1 MFPLPFFE
9 FCGPPQALRASSPK
23 GTPLRYAGSFA
34 VTAKSRPLG
43 EGGKAA
49 GFDGRGNAP
58 QSIRPT
64 QGGHMMKHC
73 AKKLLGLAFAL
84 ALCLAVGGTALA
96 QTPVLADVSDTLPEL
111 EMLSYEPNVTTAGGV
126 NIVTGDD
133 YTVTIPT
140 TVTVN
145 SGDNKGTLPVTAQ
158 LKQYRTLYIGIA
170 SKNNW
175 KLQYDGAAE
184 GTTTPEVTYHLP
196 QESSWTDDY
205 SWGYQPEYNMLS
217 FSTTTMKPS
226 DSPEEDMKRVKGS
239 SYTLP
244 ITVPQPAQATMSGT
258 YSDTLTFTFDV
269 QKLCVTYT
277 INIYEQKLVLNKDG
291 WHGDGDKNYRAVNAV
306 NVYNETTGIVE
317 AGAKPDY
324 TVTLEYP
331 SWQGTTY
338 TWRRSRPTDDGG
350 EDERRWEDLEPVEMT
365 PSIDYNPGKAN
376 VTINR
381 NLKYKWYWL
390 DVNGVTDYNGEYA
403 SGNQGGRISGH
414 VNMQVSVDGQ
424 DWTDWF
430 WQGDGDDY
438 WGQFPYGIHFKL
450 GFHHVKNGY
459 FYDEETPGGNVKI
472 CANGDLT
479 YTQTK
484 EESNDKLTN
493 YRVYTGEL
501 TGASTDTNGYGNVRY
516 CYIPCYKKGIT
527 YMVNDGM
534 GGKEDV
540 NEDNPAR
547 TNVLY
552 EETGTL
558 EKPEDLEI
566 TAPDGKS
573 FAGWSTSADY
583 PTTGK
588 LYQPG
593 DKVSAVQWDTY
604 TAAEMAARPQG
615 DEQKRVLYAIWGYD
629 ITVQFEDNTGYT
641 ADGTKDPVLGSPMT
655 GYSFTLKGQ
664 AVEEGKEWTLD
675 LTNPEVMTAIT
686 AATNAA
692 RDATLIENATDN
704 ETAIGEELERKIWK
718 IGNYI
723 EEGHNFN
730 YTKECTISA
739 EDLKKPNPTL
749 MIQRRRYL
757 LSVISAEATTSYVY
771 GIAKNPNDQKYGTFT
786 VTVNNDEKA
795 SNTSF
800 YQCGLNYGAGYEIK
814 DVKAEPD
821 YEDQGYLIF
830 KLSLTEG
837 TAPTTGVVFK
847 YMTQSYSGFMTAKD
861 DKLHYYTPSDQNPEP
876 VYNGD
881 SVRVA
886 FSKKSSSTPGST
898 TPMPGPSL
906 APGLSS
912 PAPSAGLA
920 LHYHANFEPDDAL
933 EETVK
938 TVYCR
943 SAADVTVHPC
953 MFKRAGYAFAG
964 WNTEEDGTGTWY
976 WVNGVPVTDWRDG
989 DTVELYAQWKKTA
1002 AQRPI
1007 VDSDP
1012 VDPADPFDPDVPPA
1026 ELDELFGVDPDAAFD
1041 AAPDPLP
1048 EELDDAFGVDPGG
1061 DTDAPLPS

>member
-1 MFPLPFFE
+1 
-9 FCGPPQALRASSPK
+9 
-23 GTPLRYAGSFA
+23 
-34 VTAKSRPLG
+34 
-43 EGGKAA
+43 
-49 GFDGRGNAP
+49 
-58 QSIRPT
+58 
-64 QGGHMMKHC
+64 MKHC

-96 QTPVLADVSDTLPEL
+96 QTPEFADVPAALPEQ
-111 EMLSYEPNVTTAGGV
+111 EMLDYEPNVTAEPGMNTAGSIETDG
-126 NIVTGDD
+126 

-140 TVTVN
+140 TVTVD
-145 SGDNKGTLPVTAQ
+145 SEDNTTSTLMVTADVRQ
-158 LKQYRTLYIGIA
+158 MRTLTITLD

-175 KLQYDGAAE
+175 QLR
-184 GTTTPEVTYHLP
+184 H
-196 QESSWTDDY
+196 ESGQVQAGY
-205 SWGYQPEYNMLS
+205 SLTADPAI
-217 FSTTTMKPS
+217 
-226 DSPEEDMKRVKGS
+226 GS
-239 SYTLP
+239 SYSGKNMWMYNEVGTDRKTKKPELHLIVAQKAKDDFDINWKDSFNVP
-244 ITVPQPAQATMSGT
+244 LTVQVTNPSQATMSGT
-258 YSDTLTFTFDV
+258 YSDTVSFEFAITH
-269 QKLCVTYT
+269 KSCITYF
-277 INIYEQKLVLNKDG
+277 INVYEQELQLTADG
-291 WHGDGDKNYRAVNAV
+291 KSVEAVDMVNADGTV
-306 NVYNETTGIVE
+306 KP
-317 AGAKPDY
+317 GAKPVH
-324 TVTLEYP
+324 TEILEYP
-331 SWQGTTY
+331 TGNDKEYPWSYSG
-338 TWRRSRPTDDGG
+338 
-350 EDERRWEDLEPVEMT
+350 DEADAALRWEKATATMNTHQDASGMT
-365 PSIDYNPGKAN
+365 DNKVDANNN
-376 VTINR
+376 VTINLNR
-381 NLKYKWYWL
+381 KYKWYWL
-390 DVNGVTDYNGEYA
+390 DVNGATDYTGGGNEAIG
-403 SGNQGGRISGH
+403 GNQGEHIGSYVEIKL
-414 VNMQVSVDGQ
+414 SVDGK

-430 WQGDGDDY
+430 WHGDGDDY
-438 WGQFPYGIHFKL
+438 WANLPYGIHFKL
-450 GFHHVKNGY
+450 GLHHVKNGY
-459 FYDEETPGGNVKI
+459 VYENSGGGVRI
-472 CANGDLT
+472 IAN
-479 YTQTK
+479 K
-484 EESNDKLTN
+484 EEAYTTDTELIEDPDGDTT
-493 YRVYTGEL
+493 YYVYTGEMAGAP
-501 TGASTDTNGYGNVRY
+501 TGTDGYNNVCY
-516 CYIPCYKKGIT
+516 CYIPCYKKGLT
-527 YMVNDGM
+527 YIANDGT
-534 GGKEDV
+534 GGTESV
-540 NEDNPAR
+540 NTGNPPR
-547 TNVLY
+547 SNVLY
-552 EETGTL
+552 EDDGKL
-558 EKPEDLEI
+558 KSPEDLGI
-566 TAPDGKS
+566 TAPAGKS
-573 FAGWSTSADY
+573 FAGWSTKSTYTKGD
-583 PTTGK
+583 K

-593 DKVSAVQWDTY
+593 AKVSDVVWDTY
-604 TAAEMAARPQG
+604 TAAEMAARPQS
-615 DEQKRVLYAIWGYD
+615 DEQKRVLYAIWGYN
-629 ITVQFEDNTGYT
+629 ITVQFEDETGYT

-847 YMTQSYSGFMTAKD
+847 YMTQSYTGFMTAKD

-881 SVRVA
+881 PVRVA

-976 WVNGVPVTDWRDG
+976 WVNGVPVTDWRDD
-989 DTVELYAQWKKTA
+989 DTVDLYAQWKKTA
-1002 AQRPI
+1002 AQRP
-1007 VDSDP
+1007 VADPDP
-1012 VDPADPFDPDVPPA
+1012 VEPIDPVEPAEPFDPDVPPA

-1041 AAPDPLP
+1041 ADPDPLP

>member
-1 MFPLPFFE
+1 
-9 FCGPPQALRASSPK
+9 
-23 GTPLRYAGSFA
+23 
-34 VTAKSRPLG
+34 
-43 EGGKAA
+43 
-49 GFDGRGNAP
+49 
-58 QSIRPT
+58 
-64 QGGHMMKHC
+64 MKHC

-96 QTPVLADVSDTLPEL
+96 QTPEFADVPAALPEQ
-111 EMLSYEPNVTTAGGV
+111 EMLDYEPNVTAEPGMNTAGSIETDG
-126 NIVTGDD
+126 

-140 TVTVN
+140 TVTVD
-145 SGDNKGTLPVTAQ
+145 SEDNTTSTLMVTADVRQ
-158 LKQYRTLYIGIA
+158 MRTLTITLD

-175 KLQYDGAAE
+175 QLR
-184 GTTTPEVTYHLP
+184 H
-196 QESSWTDDY
+196 ESGQVQAGY
-205 SWGYQPEYNMLS
+205 SLTADPAI
-217 FSTTTMKPS
+217 
-226 DSPEEDMKRVKGS
+226 GS
-239 SYTLP
+239 SYSGKNMWMYNEVGTDRKTKKPELHLIVAQKAKDDFDINWKDSFNVP
-244 ITVPQPAQATMSGT
+244 LTVQVTNPSQATMSGT
-258 YSDTLTFTFDV
+258 YSDTVSFEFAITH
-269 QKLCVTYT
+269 KSCITYF
-277 INIYEQKLVLNKDG
+277 INVYEQELQLTADG
-291 WHGDGDKNYRAVNAV
+291 KSVEAVDMVNADGTV
-306 NVYNETTGIVE
+306 KP
-317 AGAKPDY
+317 GAKPVH
-324 TVTLEYP
+324 TEILEYP
-331 SWQGTTY
+331 TGNDKEYPWSYSG
-338 TWRRSRPTDDGG
+338 
-350 EDERRWEDLEPVEMT
+350 DEADAALRWEKATATMNTHQDASGMT
-365 PSIDYNPGKAN
+365 DNKVDANNN
-376 VTINR
+376 VTINLNR
-381 NLKYKWYWL
+381 KYKWYWL
-390 DVNGVTDYNGEYA
+390 DVNGATDYTGGGNEAIG
-403 SGNQGGRISGH
+403 GNQGEHIGSYVEIKL
-414 VNMQVSVDGQ
+414 SVDGK

-430 WQGDGDDY
+430 WHGDGDDY
-438 WGQFPYGIHFKL
+438 WANLPYGIHFKL
-450 GFHHVKNGY
+450 GLHHVKNGY
-459 FYDEETPGGNVKI
+459 VYENSGGGVRI
-472 CANGDLT
+472 IAN
-479 YTQTK
+479 K
-484 EESNDKLTN
+484 EEAYTTDTELIEDPDGDTT
-493 YRVYTGEL
+493 YYVYTGEM
-501 TGASTDTNGYGNVRY
+501 TGAPTGTDGYNNVCY
-516 CYIPCYKKGIT
+516 CYIPCYKKGLT
-527 YMVNDGM
+527 YIANDGT
-534 GGKEDV
+534 GGTESV
-540 NEDNPAR
+540 NTGNPPR
-547 TNVLY
+547 SNVLY
-552 EETGTL
+552 EDDGKL
-558 EKPEDLEI
+558 KSPEDLGI
-566 TAPDGKS
+566 TAPAGKS
-573 FAGWSTSADY
+573 FAGWSTKSTYTKGD
-583 PTTGK
+583 K

-593 DKVSAVQWDTY
+593 VNVSAVVWDTY
-604 TAAEMAARPQG
+604 TAAEMAARPQ
-615 DEQKRVLYAIWGYD
+615 DDMKKRVLYAIWGYN
-629 ITVQFEDNTGYT
+629 ITVQFEDETGYT
-641 ADGTKDPVLGSPMT
+641 ADGTKDSVLGSPMT

-881 SVRVA
+881 PVRVA

-938 TVYCR
+938 TMYCR

-1002 AQRPI
+1002 AQRPV

-1012 VDPADPFDPDVPPA
+1012 VDPADPFDPDAPPA

>member
-1 MFPLPFFE
+1 
-9 FCGPPQALRASSPK
+9 
-23 GTPLRYAGSFA
+23 
-34 VTAKSRPLG
+34 
-43 EGGKAA
+43 
-49 GFDGRGNAP
+49 
-58 QSIRPT
+58 
-64 QGGHMMKHC
+64 MKHC

-96 QTPVLADVSDTLPEL
+96 QTPEFADVPAALPEQ
-111 EMLSYEPNVTTAGGV
+111 EMLDYEPNVTAEPGMNTAGSIETDG
-126 NIVTGDD
+126 

-140 TVTVN
+140 TVTVD
-145 SGDNKGTLPVTAQ
+145 SEDNTTSTLMVTADVRQ
-158 LKQYRTLYIGIA
+158 MRTLTITLD

-175 KLQYDGAAE
+175 QLR
-184 GTTTPEVTYHLP
+184 H
-196 QESSWTDDY
+196 ESGQVQAGY
-205 SWGYQPEYNMLS
+205 SLTADPAI
-217 FSTTTMKPS
+217 
-226 DSPEEDMKRVKGS
+226 GS
-239 SYTLP
+239 SYSGKNMWMYNEVGTDRKTKKPELHLIVAQKAKDDFDINWKDSFNVP
-244 ITVPQPAQATMSGT
+244 LTVQVTNPSQATMSGT
-258 YSDTLTFTFDV
+258 YSDTVSFEFAITH
-269 QKLCVTYT
+269 KSCITYF
-277 INIYEQKLVLNKDG
+277 INVYEQELQLTADG
-291 WHGDGDKNYRAVNAV
+291 KSVEAVDMVNADGTV
-306 NVYNETTGIVE
+306 KP
-317 AGAKPDY
+317 GAKPVH
-324 TVTLEYP
+324 TEILEYP
-331 SWQGTTY
+331 TGNDKEYPWSYSG
-338 TWRRSRPTDDGG
+338 
-350 EDERRWEDLEPVEMT
+350 DEADAALRWEKATATMNTHQDASGMT
-365 PSIDYNPGKAN
+365 DNKVDANNN
-376 VTINR
+376 VTINLNR
-381 NLKYKWYWL
+381 KYKWYWL
-390 DVNGVTDYNGEYA
+390 DVNGATDYNGEYA

-438 WGQFPYGIHFKL
+438 WGRFPYGIHFKL
-450 GFHHVKNGY
+450 GLHHVKNGY
-459 FYDEETPGGNVKI
+459 FYDEETPGKNVRI
-472 CANGDLT
+472 CANKTLT
-479 YTQTK
+479 VTQTK
-484 EESNDKLTN
+484 EESNDNLTT

-501 TGASTDTNGYGNVRY
+501 TGTPTDTDGYGNVRY

-527 YMVNDGM
+527 YMVNDGI

-558 EKPEDLEI
+558 EKPEDLGI
-566 TAPDGKS
+566 TAPAGKS
-573 FAGWSTSADY
+573 FAGWSTKSTYTKGD
-583 PTTGK
+583 K

-593 DKVSAVQWDTY
+593 AKVSDVVWDTY
-604 TAAEMAARPQG
+604 TAAEMAARPQS
-615 DEQKRVLYAIWGYD
+615 DEQKRVLYAIWGYN
-629 ITVQFEDNTGYT
+629 ITVQFEDETGYT
-641 ADGTKDPVLGSPMT
+641 ADGTKDPVLGSSMT

-912 PAPSAGLA
+912 PAPSVGLA

-989 DTVELYAQWKKTA
+989 DTVDLYAQWKKTA
-1002 AQRPI
+1002 AQRP
-1007 VDSDP
+1007 VADPDP
-1012 VDPADPFDPDVPPA
+1012 VEPIDPVEPAEPFDPDVPPA

>member
-1 MFPLPFFE
+1 
-9 FCGPPQALRASSPK
+9 
-23 GTPLRYAGSFA
+23 
-34 VTAKSRPLG
+34 
-43 EGGKAA
+43 
-49 GFDGRGNAP
+49 
-58 QSIRPT
+58 
-64 QGGHMMKHC
+64 
-73 AKKLLGLAFAL
+73 
-84 ALCLAVGGTALA
+84 
-96 QTPVLADVSDTLPEL
+96 
-111 EMLSYEPNVTTAGGV
+111 
-126 NIVTGDD
+126 
-133 YTVTIPT
+133 
-140 TVTVN
+140 
-145 SGDNKGTLPVTAQ
+145 
-158 LKQYRTLYIGIA
+158 
-170 SKNNW
+170 
-175 KLQYDGAAE
+175 
-184 GTTTPEVTYHLP
+184 
-196 QESSWTDDY
+196 
-205 SWGYQPEYNMLS
+205 
-217 FSTTTMKPS
+217 
-226 DSPEEDMKRVKGS
+226 
-239 SYTLP
+239 
-244 ITVPQPAQATMSGT
+244 MSGT
-258 YSDTLTFTFDV
+258 YSDTLAFTFAV
-269 QKLCVTYT
+269 KKLCVTYT
-277 INIYEQKLVLNKDG
+277 INIYEQKLMLNKAG
-291 WHGDGDKNYRAVNAV
+291 WRGDGDKNYRAVNAV
-306 NVYNETTGIVE
+306 NVYDETNGSVP
-317 AGAKPDY
+317 AGAEPDH
-324 TVTLEYP
+324 TVTLEYK
-331 SWQGTTY
+331 STEGTTQRW
-338 TWRRSRPTDDGG
+338 TRPRPTDDSG

-365 PSIDYNPGKAN
+365 PSIDYKAEKTN
-376 VTINR
+376 VAINR

-390 DVNGVTDYNGEYA
+390 DVNGATDYNGEYA

-438 WGQFPYGIHFKL
+438 WNKLPYGVHFKL
-450 GFHHVKNGY
+450 GLHHVKNGY
-459 FYDEETPGGNVKI
+459 FYDEETPGENVRI
-472 CANGDLT
+472 CANKNLT
-479 YTQTK
+479 VTQTK

-501 TGASTDTNGYGNVRY
+501 TGTPTDTDDYGNVRY

-527 YMVNDGM
+527 YMVNDGI

-540 NEDNPAR
+540 NEDNPPR

-566 TAPDGKS
+566 TAPAGKS

-588 LYQPG
+588 LYKPG
-593 DKVSAVQWDTY
+593 VNVSAVVWDTY
-604 TAAEMAARPQG
+604 TAAEMAARPQ
-615 DEQKRVLYAIWGYD
+615 DDMKKRVLYAIWGYN
-629 ITVQFEDNTGYT
+629 ITVQFEDETGYT

-664 AVEEGKEWTLD
+664 AVEEGKGWTLD
-675 LTNPEVMTAIT
+675 LTNPVVQEKIT
-686 AATNAA
+686 AATNEAK
-692 RDATLIENATDN
+692 DATLIENATDN

-718 IGNYI
+718 IGNYT
-723 EEGHNFN
+723 EGGHTFD
-730 YTKECTISA
+730 YTEECTISA
-739 EDLKKPNPTL
+739 ENLKKPNPTL

-757 LSVISAEATTSYVY
+757 LSVISADADTREIH
-771 GIAKNPNDQKYGTFT
+771 GIATDPQKTEYGTFT
-786 VTVNNDEKA
+786 VTVNNGVKPDTEK

-800 YQCGLNYGAGYEIK
+800 YQCGLNYGAKYEIK
-814 DVKAEPD
+814 EVTPESD
-821 YEDQGYLIF
+821 YDDSGYMIF
-830 KLSLTEG
+830 KLSLKKGSIEESHWSEVETKKMSE
-837 TAPTTGVVFK
+837 P
-847 YMTQSYSGFMTAKD
+847 YSGFMTAKKD
-861 DKLHYYTPSDQNPEP
+861 DIHYYKNGGTFVSDI
-876 VYNGD
+876 YTGD
-881 SVRVA
+881 PVRVA
-886 FSKKSSSTPGST
+886 FSEDSSTGST

-920 LHYHANFEPDDAL
+920 LRYHANFEPDDAL

-1002 AQRPI
+1002 AQRPV

-1012 VDPADPFDPDVPPA
+1012 IDPADPAEPFDPDAPPA

>member
-1 MFPLPFFE
+1 
-9 FCGPPQALRASSPK
+9 
-23 GTPLRYAGSFA
+23 
-34 VTAKSRPLG
+34 
-43 EGGKAA
+43 
-49 GFDGRGNAP
+49 
-58 QSIRPT
+58 
-64 QGGHMMKHC
+64 MKHC

-96 QTPVLADVSDTLPEL
+96 QTPEFADVPAALPEQ
-111 EMLSYEPNVTTAGGV
+111 EMLDYEPNVTAEPGMNTAGSIETDG
-126 NIVTGDD
+126 

-140 TVTVN
+140 TVTVD
-145 SGDNKGTLPVTAQ
+145 SEDNTTSTLMVTADVRQ
-158 LKQYRTLYIGIA
+158 MRTLTITLD

-175 KLQYDGAAE
+175 QLR
-184 GTTTPEVTYHLP
+184 H
-196 QESSWTDDY
+196 ESGQVQAGY
-205 SWGYQPEYNMLS
+205 SLTADPAI
-217 FSTTTMKPS
+217 
-226 DSPEEDMKRVKGS
+226 GS
-239 SYTLP
+239 SYSGKNMWMYNEVGTDRKTKKPELHLIVAQKAKDDFDINWKDSFNVP
-244 ITVPQPAQATMSGT
+244 LTVQVTNPSQATMSGT
-258 YSDTLTFTFDV
+258 YSDTVSFEFAITH
-269 QKLCVTYT
+269 KSCITYF
-277 INIYEQKLVLNKDG
+277 INVYEQELQLTADG
-291 WHGDGDKNYRAVNAV
+291 KSVEAVDMVNADGTV
-306 NVYNETTGIVE
+306 KP
-317 AGAKPDY
+317 GAKPVH
-324 TVTLEYP
+324 TEILEYP
-331 SWQGTTY
+331 TGNDKEYPWSYSG
-338 TWRRSRPTDDGG
+338 
-350 EDERRWEDLEPVEMT
+350 DEADAALRWEKATATMNTHQDASGMT
-365 PSIDYNPGKAN
+365 DNKVDANNN
-376 VTINR
+376 VTINLNR
-381 NLKYKWYWL
+381 KYKWYWL
-390 DVNGVTDYNGEYA
+390 DVNGATDYNGEYA

-438 WGQFPYGIHFKL
+438 WGRFPYGIHFKL
-450 GFHHVKNGY
+450 GLHHVKNGY
-459 FYDEETPGGNVKI
+459 FYDEETPGKNVRI
-472 CANGDLT
+472 CANKTLT
-479 YTQTK
+479 VTQTK
-484 EESNDKLTN
+484 EESNDNLTT

-501 TGASTDTNGYGNVRY
+501 TGTPTDTDGYGNVRY

-527 YMVNDGM
+527 YMVNDGI

-540 NEDNPAR
+540 NEDNPPR

-552 EETGTL
+552 EETGAL

-566 TAPDGKS
+566 TAPAGKS

-588 LYQPG
+588 LYKPG
-593 DKVSAVQWDTY
+593 VNVSAVVWDTY
-604 TAAEMAARPQG
+604 TAAEMAARPQ
-615 DEQKRVLYAIWGYD
+615 DDMKKRVLYAIWGYN
-629 ITVQFEDNTGYT
+629 ITVQFEDETGYT

-886 FSKKSSSTPGST
+886 FSKKSSSTPGSA

-1002 AQRPI
+1002 AQRP
-1007 VDSDP
+1007 VADPDP
-1012 VDPADPFDPDVPPA
+1012 VEPIDPVEPAEPFDPDAPPA

-1041 AAPDPLP
+1041 ADPDPLP

>member
-1 MFPLPFFE
+1 
-9 FCGPPQALRASSPK
+9 
-23 GTPLRYAGSFA
+23 
-34 VTAKSRPLG
+34 
-43 EGGKAA
+43 
-49 GFDGRGNAP
+49 
-58 QSIRPT
+58 
-64 QGGHMMKHC
+64 MKHC

-96 QTPVLADVSDTLPEL
+96 QTPEFADVPAALPEQ
-111 EMLSYEPNVTTAGGV
+111 EMLDYEPNVTAEPGMNTAGSIETDG
-126 NIVTGDD
+126 

-140 TVTVN
+140 TVTVD
-145 SGDNKGTLPVTAQ
+145 SEDNTTSTLMVTADVRQ
-158 LKQYRTLYIGIA
+158 MRTLTITLD

-175 KLQYDGAAE
+175 QLR
-184 GTTTPEVTYHLP
+184 H
-196 QESSWTDDY
+196 ESGQVQAGY
-205 SWGYQPEYNMLS
+205 SLTADPAI
-217 FSTTTMKPS
+217 
-226 DSPEEDMKRVKGS
+226 GS
-239 SYTLP
+239 SYSGKNMWMYNEVGTDRKTKKPELHLIVAQKAKDDFDINWKDSFNVP
-244 ITVPQPAQATMSGT
+244 LTVQVTNPSQATMSGT
-258 YSDTLTFTFDV
+258 YSDTVSFEFAITH
-269 QKLCVTYT
+269 KSCITYF
-277 INIYEQKLVLNKDG
+277 INVYEQELQLTADG
-291 WHGDGDKNYRAVNAV
+291 KSVEAVDMVNADGTV
-306 NVYNETTGIVE
+306 KP
-317 AGAKPDY
+317 GAKPVH
-324 TVTLEYP
+324 TEILEYP
-331 SWQGTTY
+331 TGNDKEYPWSYSG
-338 TWRRSRPTDDGG
+338 
-350 EDERRWEDLEPVEMT
+350 DEADAALRWEKATATMNTHQDASGMT
-365 PSIDYNPGKAN
+365 DNKVDANNN
-376 VTINR
+376 VTINLNR
-381 NLKYKWYWL
+381 KYKWYWL
-390 DVNGVTDYNGEYA
+390 DVNGATDYTGGGNEAIG
-403 SGNQGGRISGH
+403 GNQGEHIGSYVEIKL
-414 VNMQVSVDGQ
+414 SVDGK

-430 WQGDGDDY
+430 WHGDGDDY
-438 WGQFPYGIHFKL
+438 WANLPYGIHFKL
-450 GFHHVKNGY
+450 GLHHVKNGY
-459 FYDEETPGGNVKI
+459 VYENSGGGVRI
-472 CANGDLT
+472 IAN
-479 YTQTK
+479 K
-484 EESNDKLTN
+484 EEAYTTDTELIEDPDGDTT
-493 YRVYTGEL
+493 YYVYTGEMAGAP
-501 TGASTDTNGYGNVRY
+501 TGTDGYNNVCY
-516 CYIPCYKKGIT
+516 CYIPCYKKGLT
-527 YMVNDGM
+527 YIANDGT
-534 GGKEDV
+534 GGTESV
-540 NEDNPAR
+540 NTGNPPR
-547 TNVLY
+547 SNVLY
-552 EETGTL
+552 EDDGKL
-558 EKPEDLEI
+558 KSPEDLGI
-566 TAPDGKS
+566 TAPAGKS
-573 FAGWSTSADY
+573 FAGWSTKSTYTKGD
-583 PTTGK
+583 K

-593 DKVSAVQWDTY
+593 AKVSDVVWDTY
-604 TAAEMAARPQG
+604 TAAEMAARPQS
-615 DEQKRVLYAIWGYD
+615 DEQKRVLYAIWGYN
-629 ITVQFEDNTGYT
+629 ITVQFEDETGYT

-655 GYSFTLKGQ
+655 EYSFTLKGQ

-881 SVRVA
+881 PVRVA

-1002 AQRPI
+1002 AQRP
-1007 VDSDP
+1007 VADPDP
-1012 VDPADPFDPDVPPA
+1012 VEPIDPVEPAEPFDPDAPPA

-1041 AAPDPLP
+1041 ADPDPLP

>member
-1 MFPLPFFE
+1 
-9 FCGPPQALRASSPK
+9 
-23 GTPLRYAGSFA
+23 
-34 VTAKSRPLG
+34 
-43 EGGKAA
+43 
-49 GFDGRGNAP
+49 
-58 QSIRPT
+58 
-64 QGGHMMKHC
+64 MKHC

-96 QTPVLADVSDTLPEL
+96 QTPVFADVPDAPPEL
-111 EMLSYEPNVTTAGGV
+111 EMLAYEPNVTTAEDVTTIDALAVGG
-126 NIVTGDD
+126 
-133 YTVTIPT
+133 YKVTIPT
-140 TVTVN
+140 TVQVDSTQHTGGLKVN
-145 SGDNKGTLPVTAQ
+145 AQ
-158 LKQYRTLYIGIA
+158 LKQYRTLNISIA
-170 SKNNW
+170 SQNDW
-175 KLQYDGAAE
+175 KLQYDGAA
-184 GTTTPEVTYHLP
+184 GAGTPEVTYQLP
-196 QESSWTDDY
+196 QEPKMEIMDTECFWFYQLDDKT
-205 SWGYQPEYNMLS
+205 GDKVLS

-226 DSPEEDMKRVKGS
+226 DSPEEDMKRIKES

-258 YSDTLTFTFDV
+258 YSDTLAFTFAV
-269 QKLCVTYT
+269 EKLCVTYT
-277 INIYEQKLVLNKDG
+277 INIYEQKLVLNKAG
-291 WHGDGDKNYRAVNAV
+291 WRGDGDKNYRAVNAV

-350 EDERRWEDLEPVEMT
+350 EDERCWENLDPVEMT
-365 PSIDYNPGKAN
+365 PSIDYKAEKTN
-376 VTINR
+376 VAINR

-390 DVNGVTDYNGEYA
+390 DVNGATDYNGEYA

-438 WGQFPYGIHFKL
+438 WNKLPYGVHFKL
-450 GFHHVKNGY
+450 GLHHVKNGY
-459 FYDEETPGGNVKI
+459 FYDEETPGENVRI
-472 CANGDLT
+472 CANKNLT
-479 YTQTK
+479 VTQTK

-501 TGASTDTNGYGNVRY
+501 TGTPTDTDDYGNVRY

-527 YMVNDGM
+527 YMVNDGI

-540 NEDNPAR
+540 NEDNPPR
-547 TNVLY
+547 SNVLY
-552 EETGTL
+552 EDDGTL

-566 TAPDGKS
+566 TAPAGKS

-588 LYQPG
+588 LYKPG
-593 DKVSAVQWDTY
+593 VNVSAVVWDTY
-604 TAAEMAARPQG
+604 TAAEMAARPQ
-615 DEQKRVLYAIWGYD
+615 DDMKKRVLYAIWGYN
-629 ITVQFEDNTGYT
+629 ITVQFEDETGYT

-655 GYSFTLKGQ
+655 EYSFTLKGQ

-692 RDATLIENATDN
+692 RDATLIDNATDN

-739 EDLKKPNPTL
+739 ENLKKPNPTL

-830 KLSLTEG
+830 KLSLAEG

-847 YMTQSYSGFMTAKD
+847 YMTQSYTGFMTAKD

-881 SVRVA
+881 PVRVA

-989 DTVELYAQWKKTA
+989 DTVDLYAQWKKTA
-1002 AQRPI
+1002 AQRP
-1007 VDSDP
+1007 VADPDP
-1012 VDPADPFDPDVPPA
+1012 VEPIDPVEPAEPFDPDAPPA

-1041 AAPDPLP
+1041 ADPDPLP

>member
-1 MFPLPFFE
+1 
-9 FCGPPQALRASSPK
+9 
-23 GTPLRYAGSFA
+23 
-34 VTAKSRPLG
+34 
-43 EGGKAA
+43 
-49 GFDGRGNAP
+49 
-58 QSIRPT
+58 
-64 QGGHMMKHC
+64 MKHC

-96 QTPVLADVSDTLPEL
+96 QTPEFADVPAALPEQ
-111 EMLSYEPNVTTAGGV
+111 EMLDYEPNVTAEPGMNTAGSIETDG
-126 NIVTGDD
+126 

-140 TVTVN
+140 TVTVD
-145 SGDNKGTLPVTAQ
+145 SEDNTTSTLMVTADVRQ
-158 LKQYRTLYIGIA
+158 MRTLTITLD

-175 KLQYDGAAE
+175 QLR
-184 GTTTPEVTYHLP
+184 H
-196 QESSWTDDY
+196 ESGQVQAGY
-205 SWGYQPEYNMLS
+205 SLTADPAI
-217 FSTTTMKPS
+217 
-226 DSPEEDMKRVKGS
+226 GS
-239 SYTLP
+239 SYSGKNMWMYNEVGTDRKTKKPELHLIVAQKAKDDFDINWKDSFNVP
-244 ITVPQPAQATMSGT
+244 LTVQVTNPSQATMSGT
-258 YSDTLTFTFDV
+258 YSDTVSFEFAITH
-269 QKLCVTYT
+269 KSCITYF
-277 INIYEQKLVLNKDG
+277 INVYEQELQLTADG
-291 WHGDGDKNYRAVNAV
+291 KSVEAVDMVNADGTV
-306 NVYNETTGIVE
+306 KP
-317 AGAKPDY
+317 GAKPVH
-324 TVTLEYP
+324 TEILEYP
-331 SWQGTTY
+331 TGNDKEYPWSYSG
-338 TWRRSRPTDDGG
+338 
-350 EDERRWEDLEPVEMT
+350 DEADAALRWEKATATMNTHQDASGMT
-365 PSIDYNPGKAN
+365 DNKVDANNN
-376 VTINR
+376 VTINLNR
-381 NLKYKWYWL
+381 KYKWYWL
-390 DVNGVTDYNGEYA
+390 DVNGATDYNGEYA

-438 WGQFPYGIHFKL
+438 WGRFPYGIHFKL
-450 GFHHVKNGY
+450 GLHHVKNGY
-459 FYDEETPGGNVKI
+459 FYDEETPGKNVRI
-472 CANGDLT
+472 CANKTLT
-479 YTQTK
+479 VTQTK
-484 EESNDKLTN
+484 EESNDNLTT

-501 TGASTDTNGYGNVRY
+501 TGTPTDTDGYGNVRY

-527 YMVNDGM
+527 YMVNDGI

-558 EKPEDLEI
+558 EKPEDLGI
-566 TAPDGKS
+566 TAPAGKS
-573 FAGWSTSADY
+573 FAGWSTKSTYTKGD
-583 PTTGK
+583 K

-593 DKVSAVQWDTY
+593 AKVSDVVWDTY
-604 TAAEMAARPQG
+604 TAAEMAARPQS
-615 DEQKRVLYAIWGYD
+615 DEQKRVLYAIWGYN
-629 ITVQFEDNTGYT
+629 ITVQFEDETGYT
-641 ADGTKDPVLGSPMT
+641 ADGTKDPVLGSSMT

-814 DVKAEPD
+814 DVKAEPG

-912 PAPSAGLA
+912 PAPSVGLA

-989 DTVELYAQWKKTA
+989 DTVDLYAQWKKTA
-1002 AQRPI
+1002 AQRP
-1007 VDSDP
+1007 VADPDP
-1012 VDPADPFDPDVPPA
+1012 VEPIDPVEPAEPFDPDVPPA

-1041 AAPDPLP
+1041 ADPDPLP
-1048 EELDDAFGVDPGG
+1048 EELDDVFSVDPGG
-1061 DTDAPLPS
+1061 DADILLTR

>member
-1 MFPLPFFE
+1 
-9 FCGPPQALRASSPK
+9 
-23 GTPLRYAGSFA
+23 
-34 VTAKSRPLG
+34 
-43 EGGKAA
+43 
-49 GFDGRGNAP
+49 
-58 QSIRPT
+58 
-64 QGGHMMKHC
+64 MKHC

-96 QTPVLADVSDTLPEL
+96 QTPEFADMPDALPEL
-111 EMLSYEPNVTTAGGV
+111 EMLDYEANVTAEPGMNTAGSIETDG
-126 NIVTGDD
+126 

-140 TVTVN
+140 TVTVD
-145 SGDNKGTLPVTAQ
+145 SEDNTTSTLMVTADVRQ
-158 LKQYRTLYIGIA
+158 MRTLTITLD

-175 KLQYDGAAE
+175 QLR
-184 GTTTPEVTYHLP
+184 H
-196 QESSWTDDY
+196 ESGQVQAGY
-205 SWGYQPEYNMLS
+205 SLTADPAI
-217 FSTTTMKPS
+217 
-226 DSPEEDMKRVKGS
+226 GS
-239 SYTLP
+239 SYSGKNMWMYNEVGTDRKTKKPELHLIVAQKAKDDFDINWKDSFNVP
-244 ITVPQPAQATMSGT
+244 LTVQVTNPSQATMSGT
-258 YSDTLTFTFDV
+258 YSDTVSFEFAITH
-269 QKLCVTYT
+269 KSCITYF
-277 INIYEQKLVLNKDG
+277 INVYEQELQLTADG
-291 WHGDGDKNYRAVNAV
+291 KSVEAVDMVNADGTV
-306 NVYNETTGIVE
+306 KP
-317 AGAKPDY
+317 GAKPVH
-324 TVTLEYP
+324 TEILEYP
-331 SWQGTTY
+331 TGNDKEYPWSYSG
-338 TWRRSRPTDDGG
+338 
-350 EDERRWEDLEPVEMT
+350 DEADAALRWEKATATMNTHQDASGMT
-365 PSIDYNPGKAN
+365 DNKVDANNN
-376 VTINR
+376 VTINLNR
-381 NLKYKWYWL
+381 KYKWYWL
-390 DVNGVTDYNGEYA
+390 DVNGATDYTGGGNEAIG
-403 SGNQGGRISGH
+403 GNQGEHIGSYVEIKL
-414 VNMQVSVDGQ
+414 SVDGK

-430 WQGDGDDY
+430 WHGDGDDY
-438 WGQFPYGIHFKL
+438 WANLPYGIHFKL
-450 GFHHVKNGY
+450 GLHHVKNGY
-459 FYDEETPGGNVKI
+459 VYENSGGGVRI
-472 CANGDLT
+472 IAN
-479 YTQTK
+479 K
-484 EESNDKLTN
+484 EEAYTTDTELIEDPDGDTT
-493 YRVYTGEL
+493 YYVYTGEM
-501 TGASTDTNGYGNVRY
+501 TGAPTGTDGYNNVCY
-516 CYIPCYKKGIT
+516 CYISCYKKGLT
-527 YMVNDGM
+527 YIANDGT
-534 GGKEDV
+534 GGTESV
-540 NEDNPAR
+540 NTGNPPR
-547 TNVLY
+547 SNVLY
-552 EETGTL
+552 EDDGKL
-558 EKPEDLEI
+558 KSPEDLGI
-566 TAPDGKS
+566 TAPAGKS
-573 FAGWSTSADY
+573 FAGWSTKSTYTKGD
-583 PTTGK
+583 K

-593 DKVSAVQWDTY
+593 AKVSDVVWDTY
-604 TAAEMAARPQG
+604 TAAEMAARPQS
-615 DEQKRVLYAIWGYD
+615 DEQKRVLYAIWGYN
-629 ITVQFEDNTGYT
+629 ITVQFEDETGYT

-664 AVEEGKEWTLD
+664 AVAEGKEWTLD

-1002 AQRPI
+1002 AQRP
-1007 VDSDP
+1007 VADPDP
-1012 VDPADPFDPDVPPA
+1012 VEPIDPVEPAEPFDPDVPPA

-1041 AAPDPLP
+1041 ADPDPLP
-1048 EELDDAFGVDPGG
+1048 EKLDDAFGVDPGG

>member
-1 MFPLPFFE
+1 
-9 FCGPPQALRASSPK
+9 
-23 GTPLRYAGSFA
+23 
-34 VTAKSRPLG
+34 
-43 EGGKAA
+43 
-49 GFDGRGNAP
+49 
-58 QSIRPT
+58 
-64 QGGHMMKHC
+64 MKHC

-96 QTPVLADVSDTLPEL
+96 QTPEFADVPAALPEQ
-111 EMLSYEPNVTTAGGV
+111 EMLDYEPNVTAEPGMNTAGSIETDG
-126 NIVTGDD
+126 

-140 TVTVN
+140 TVTVD
-145 SGDNKGTLPVTAQ
+145 SEDNTTSTLMVTADVRQ
-158 LKQYRTLYIGIA
+158 MRTLTITLD

-175 KLQYDGAAE
+175 QLR
-184 GTTTPEVTYHLP
+184 H
-196 QESSWTDDY
+196 ESGQVQAGY
-205 SWGYQPEYNMLS
+205 SLTADPAI
-217 FSTTTMKPS
+217 
-226 DSPEEDMKRVKGS
+226 GS
-239 SYTLP
+239 SYSGKNMWMYNEVGTDRKTKKPELHLIVAQKAKDDFDINWKDSFNVP
-244 ITVPQPAQATMSGT
+244 LTVQVTNPSQATMSGT
-258 YSDTLTFTFDV
+258 YSDTVSFEFAITH
-269 QKLCVTYT
+269 KSCITYF
-277 INIYEQKLVLNKDG
+277 INVYEQELQLTADG
-291 WHGDGDKNYRAVNAV
+291 KSVEAVDMVNADGTV
-306 NVYNETTGIVE
+306 KP
-317 AGAKPDY
+317 GAKPVH
-324 TVTLEYP
+324 TEILEYP
-331 SWQGTTY
+331 TGNDKEYPWSYSG
-338 TWRRSRPTDDGG
+338 
-350 EDERRWEDLEPVEMT
+350 DEADAALRWEKATATMNTHQDASGMT
-365 PSIDYNPGKAN
+365 DNKVDANNN
-376 VTINR
+376 VTINLNR
-381 NLKYKWYWL
+381 KYKWYWL
-390 DVNGVTDYNGEYA
+390 DVNGATDYNGEYA

-438 WGQFPYGIHFKL
+438 WGRFPYGIHFKL
-450 GFHHVKNGY
+450 GLHHVKNGY
-459 FYDEETPGGNVKI
+459 FYDEETPGKNVRI
-472 CANGDLT
+472 CANKTLT
-479 YTQTK
+479 VTQTK
-484 EESNDKLTN
+484 EESNDNLTT

-501 TGASTDTNGYGNVRY
+501 TGTPTNTDGYGNVRY

-527 YMVNDGM
+527 YMVNDGI

-558 EKPEDLEI
+558 EKPEDLGI
-566 TAPDGKS
+566 TAPAGKS
-573 FAGWSTSADY
+573 FAGWSTKSTYTKGD
-583 PTTGK
+583 K

-593 DKVSAVQWDTY
+593 AKVSDVVWDTY
-604 TAAEMAARPQG
+604 TAAEMAARPQS
-615 DEQKRVLYAIWGYD
+615 DEQKRVLYAIWGYN
-629 ITVQFEDNTGYT
+629 ITVQFEDETGYT
-641 ADGTKDPVLGSPMT
+641 ADGTKDPVLGSSMT

-912 PAPSAGLA
+912 PAPSVGLA

-989 DTVELYAQWKKTA
+989 DTVDLYAQWKKTA
-1002 AQRPI
+1002 AQRP
-1007 VDSDP
+1007 VADPDP
-1012 VDPADPFDPDVPPA
+1012 VEPIDPVEPAEPFDPDVPPA

-1041 AAPDPLP
+1041 ADPDPLP

-1061 DTDAPLPS
+1061 DTDAPLPR

>member
-1 MFPLPFFE
+1 
-9 FCGPPQALRASSPK
+9 
-23 GTPLRYAGSFA
+23 
-34 VTAKSRPLG
+34 
-43 EGGKAA
+43 
-49 GFDGRGNAP
+49 
-58 QSIRPT
+58 
-64 QGGHMMKHC
+64 MKHC

-96 QTPVLADVSDTLPEL
+96 QTPEFADMPDALPEL
-111 EMLSYEPNVTTAGGV
+111 EMLDYEANVTAEPGMNTAGSIETDG
-126 NIVTGDD
+126 

-140 TVTVN
+140 TVTVD
-145 SGDNKGTLPVTAQ
+145 SEDNTTSTLMVTADVRQ
-158 LKQYRTLYIGIA
+158 MRTLTITLD

-175 KLQYDGAAE
+175 QLR
-184 GTTTPEVTYHLP
+184 H
-196 QESSWTDDY
+196 ESGQVQAGY
-205 SWGYQPEYNMLS
+205 SLTADPAI
-217 FSTTTMKPS
+217 
-226 DSPEEDMKRVKGS
+226 GS
-239 SYTLP
+239 SYSGKNMWMYNEVGTDRKTKKPELHLIVAQKAKDDFDINWKDSFNVP
-244 ITVPQPAQATMSGT
+244 LTVQVTNPSQATMSGT
-258 YSDTLTFTFDV
+258 YSDTVSFEFAITH
-269 QKLCVTYT
+269 KSCITYF
-277 INIYEQKLVLNKDG
+277 INVYEQELQLTADG
-291 WHGDGDKNYRAVNAV
+291 KSVEAVDMVNADGTV
-306 NVYNETTGIVE
+306 KP
-317 AGAKPDY
+317 GAKPVH
-324 TVTLEYP
+324 TEILEYP
-331 SWQGTTY
+331 TGNDKEYPWSYSG
-338 TWRRSRPTDDGG
+338 
-350 EDERRWEDLEPVEMT
+350 DEADAALRWEKATATMNTHQDASGMT
-365 PSIDYNPGKAN
+365 DNKVDANNN
-376 VTINR
+376 VTINLNR
-381 NLKYKWYWL
+381 KYKWYWL
-390 DVNGVTDYNGEYA
+390 DVNGATDYNGEYA

-438 WGQFPYGIHFKL
+438 WGRFPYGIHFKL
-450 GFHHVKNGY
+450 GLHHVKNGY
-459 FYDEETPGGNVKI
+459 FYDEETPGKNVRI
-472 CANGDLT
+472 CANKTLT
-479 YTQTK
+479 VTQTK
-484 EESNDKLTN
+484 EESNDNLTT

-501 TGASTDTNGYGNVRY
+501 TGTPTDTDGYGNVRY

-527 YMVNDGM
+527 YMVNDGI

-558 EKPEDLEI
+558 EKPEDLGI
-566 TAPDGKS
+566 TAPAGKS
-573 FAGWSTSADY
+573 FAGWSTKSTYTKGD
-583 PTTGK
+583 K

-593 DKVSAVQWDTY
+593 AKVSDVVWDTY
-604 TAAEMAARPQG
+604 TAAEMAARPQS
-615 DEQKRVLYAIWGYD
+615 DEQKRVLYAIWGYN
-629 ITVQFEDNTGYT
+629 ITVQFEDETGYT
-641 ADGTKDPVLGSPMT
+641 ADGTKDPVLGSSMT

-912 PAPSAGLA
+912 PAPSVGLA

-989 DTVELYAQWKKTA
+989 DTVDLYAQWKKTA
-1002 AQRPI
+1002 AQRP
-1007 VDSDP
+1007 VADPDP
-1012 VDPADPFDPDVPPA
+1012 VEPIDPVEPAEPFDPDVPPA

-1041 AAPDPLP
+1041 ADPDPLP
-1048 EELDDAFGVDPGG
+1048 EELDDVFSVDPGG
-1061 DTDAPLPS
+1061 DADILLTR

>member
-1 MFPLPFFE
+1 
-9 FCGPPQALRASSPK
+9 
-23 GTPLRYAGSFA
+23 
-34 VTAKSRPLG
+34 
-43 EGGKAA
+43 
-49 GFDGRGNAP
+49 
-58 QSIRPT
+58 
-64 QGGHMMKHC
+64 MKHC

-96 QTPVLADVSDTLPEL
+96 QTPEFADMPDALPEL
-111 EMLSYEPNVTTAGGV
+111 EMLDYEANVTAEPGMNTAGSIETDG
-126 NIVTGDD
+126 

-140 TVTVN
+140 TVTVD
-145 SGDNKGTLPVTAQ
+145 SEDNTTSTLMVTADVRQ
-158 LKQYRTLYIGIA
+158 MRTLTITLD

-175 KLQYDGAAE
+175 QLR
-184 GTTTPEVTYHLP
+184 H
-196 QESSWTDDY
+196 ESGQVQAGY
-205 SWGYQPEYNMLS
+205 SLTADPAI
-217 FSTTTMKPS
+217 
-226 DSPEEDMKRVKGS
+226 GS
-239 SYTLP
+239 SYSGKNMWMYNEVGADRKTKKPELHLIVAQKAKDDFDINWKDSFNVP
-244 ITVPQPAQATMSGT
+244 LTVQVTNPSQATMSGT
-258 YSDTLTFTFDV
+258 YSDTVSFEFAITH
-269 QKLCVTYT
+269 KSCITYF
-277 INIYEQKLVLNKDG
+277 INVYEQELQLTADG
-291 WHGDGDKNYRAVNAV
+291 KSVEAVDMVNADGTV
-306 NVYNETTGIVE
+306 KP
-317 AGAKPDY
+317 GAKPVH
-324 TVTLEYP
+324 TEILEYP
-331 SWQGTTY
+331 TGNDKEYPWSYSG
-338 TWRRSRPTDDGG
+338 
-350 EDERRWEDLEPVEMT
+350 DEADAALRWEKATATMNTHQDASGMT
-365 PSIDYNPGKAN
+365 DNKVDANNN
-376 VTINR
+376 VTINLNR
-381 NLKYKWYWL
+381 KYKWYWL
-390 DVNGVTDYNGEYA
+390 DVNGATDYTGGGNEAIG
-403 SGNQGGRISGH
+403 GNQGEHIGSYVEIKL
-414 VNMQVSVDGQ
+414 SVDGK

-430 WQGDGDDY
+430 WHGDGDDY
-438 WGQFPYGIHFKL
+438 WANLPYGIHFKL
-450 GFHHVKNGY
+450 GLHHVKNGY
-459 FYDEETPGGNVKI
+459 VYENSGGGVRI
-472 CANGDLT
+472 IAN
-479 YTQTK
+479 K
-484 EESNDKLTN
+484 EEAYTTDTELIEDPDGDTT
-493 YRVYTGEL
+493 YYVYTGEM
-501 TGASTDTNGYGNVRY
+501 TGAPTGTDGYNNVCY
-516 CYIPCYKKGIT
+516 CYISCYKKGLT
-527 YMVNDGM
+527 YIANDGT
-534 GGKEDV
+534 GGTESV
-540 NEDNPAR
+540 NTGNPPR
-547 TNVLY
+547 SNVLY
-552 EETGTL
+552 EDDGKL
-558 EKPEDLEI
+558 KSPEDLGI
-566 TAPDGKS
+566 TAPAGKS
-573 FAGWSTSADY
+573 FAGWSTKSTYTKGD
-583 PTTGK
+583 K

-593 DKVSAVQWDTY
+593 AKVSDVVWDTY
-604 TAAEMAARPQG
+604 TAAEMAARPQS
-615 DEQKRVLYAIWGYD
+615 DEQKRVLYAIWGYN
-629 ITVQFEDNTGYT
+629 ITVQFEDETGYT

-704 ETAIGEELERKIWK
+704 ENAIGEELERKIWK

-1002 AQRPI
+1002 AQRP
-1007 VDSDP
+1007 VADPDP
-1012 VDPADPFDPDVPPA
+1012 VEPIDPVEPAEPFDPDAPPA

-1041 AAPDPLP
+1041 ADPDPLP

-1061 DTDAPLPS
+1061 NTGAPLPS

>member
-1 MFPLPFFE
+1 
-9 FCGPPQALRASSPK
+9 
-23 GTPLRYAGSFA
+23 
-34 VTAKSRPLG
+34 
-43 EGGKAA
+43 
-49 GFDGRGNAP
+49 
-58 QSIRPT
+58 
-64 QGGHMMKHC
+64 MKHC

-96 QTPVLADVSDTLPEL
+96 QTPEFADVPAALPEQ
-111 EMLSYEPNVTTAGGV
+111 EMLDYEPNVTAEPGMNTAGSIETDG
-126 NIVTGDD
+126 

-140 TVTVN
+140 TVTVD
-145 SGDNKGTLPVTAQ
+145 SEDNTTSTLMVTADVRQ
-158 LKQYRTLYIGIA
+158 MRTLTITLD

-175 KLQYDGAAE
+175 QLR
-184 GTTTPEVTYHLP
+184 H
-196 QESSWTDDY
+196 ESGQVQAGY
-205 SWGYQPEYNMLS
+205 SLTADPAI
-217 FSTTTMKPS
+217 
-226 DSPEEDMKRVKGS
+226 GS
-239 SYTLP
+239 SYSGKNMWMYNEVGTDRKTKKPELHLIVAQKAKDDFDINWKDSFNVP
-244 ITVPQPAQATMSGT
+244 LTVQVTNPSQATMSGT
-258 YSDTLTFTFDV
+258 YSDTVSFEFAITH
-269 QKLCVTYT
+269 KSCITYF
-277 INIYEQKLVLNKDG
+277 INVYEQELQLTADG
-291 WHGDGDKNYRAVNAV
+291 KSVEAVDMVNADGTV
-306 NVYNETTGIVE
+306 KP
-317 AGAKPDY
+317 GAKPVH
-324 TVTLEYP
+324 TEILEYP
-331 SWQGTTY
+331 TGNDKEYPWSYSG
-338 TWRRSRPTDDGG
+338 
-350 EDERRWEDLEPVEMT
+350 DEADAALRWEKATATMNTHQDASGMT
-365 PSIDYNPGKAN
+365 DNKVDANNN
-376 VTINR
+376 VTINLNR
-381 NLKYKWYWL
+381 KYKWYWL
-390 DVNGVTDYNGEYA
+390 DVNSATDYNGEYA

-438 WGQFPYGIHFKL
+438 WNKLPYGVHFKL
-450 GFHHVKNGY
+450 GLHHVKNGY
-459 FYDEETPGGNVKI
+459 FYDEETPGENVRI
-472 CANGDLT
+472 CANKNLT
-479 YTQTK
+479 VTQTK

-501 TGASTDTNGYGNVRY
+501 TGTPTDTDDYGNVRY

-527 YMVNDGM
+527 YMVNDGI

-540 NEDNPAR
+540 NEDNPPR

-552 EETGTL
+552 EETGAL

-566 TAPDGKS
+566 TAPAGKS

-588 LYQPG
+588 LYKPG
-593 DKVSAVQWDTY
+593 VNVSAVVWDTY
-604 TAAEMAARPQG
+604 TAAEMAARPQS
-615 DEQKRVLYAIWGYD
+615 DEQKRVLYAIWGYN
-629 ITVQFEDNTGYT
+629 ITVQFEDETGYT
-641 ADGTKDPVLGSPMT
+641 ADGTKDPVLGSSMT

-912 PAPSAGLA
+912 PAPSVGLA

-989 DTVELYAQWKKTA
+989 DTVDLYAQWKKTA
-1002 AQRPI
+1002 AQRP
-1007 VDSDP
+1007 VADPDP
-1012 VDPADPFDPDVPPA
+1012 VEPIDPVEPAEPFDPDVPPA

-1041 AAPDPLP
+1041 ADPDPLP
-1048 EELDDAFGVDPGG
+1048 EELDDVFSVDPGG
-1061 DTDAPLPS
+1061 DADILLTR

>member
-1 MFPLPFFE
+1 
-9 FCGPPQALRASSPK
+9 
-23 GTPLRYAGSFA
+23 
-34 VTAKSRPLG
+34 
-43 EGGKAA
+43 
-49 GFDGRGNAP
+49 
-58 QSIRPT
+58 
-64 QGGHMMKHC
+64 MKHC

-96 QTPVLADVSDTLPEL
+96 QTPEFADMPDALPEL
-111 EMLSYEPNVTTAGGV
+111 EMLAYEPNVTTAEDVTTIDALAVGG
-126 NIVTGDD
+126 
-133 YTVTIPT
+133 YKVTIPT
-140 TVTVN
+140 TVTVDSTQYTGGLKVN
-145 SGDNKGTLPVTAQ
+145 AQ
-158 LKQYRTLYIGIA
+158 LKQYRTLNISIA
-170 SKNNW
+170 SQNDW
-175 KLQYDGAAE
+175 KLQYDGAA
-184 GTTTPEVTYHLP
+184 GAGTPEVTYQLP
-196 QESSWTDDY
+196 QEPKMEKIDTECYWF
-205 SWGYQPEYNMLS
+205 YQPDEKPGEKVLS

-226 DSPEEDMKRVKGS
+226 DSPEEDMKRIKES

-244 ITVPQPAQATMSGT
+244 ITVLQPAQATMSGT
-258 YSDTLTFTFDV
+258 YSDTLAFTFAV
-269 QKLCVTYT
+269 EKLCVTYT
-277 INIYEQKLVLNKDG
+277 INIYEQKLMLNKAG
-291 WHGDGDKNYRAVNAV
+291 WRGDGDKNYRAVNAV

-317 AGAKPDY
+317 AGAKPDH

-390 DVNGVTDYNGEYA
+390 DVNGATDYNGEYA

-414 VNMQVSVDGQ
+414 VNMQVSVDGL

-438 WGQFPYGIHFKL
+438 WNKLPYGVHFKL
-450 GFHHVKNGY
+450 GLHHVKNGY
-459 FYDEETPGGNVKI
+459 FYDEETPGENVRI
-472 CANGDLT
+472 CANKNLT
-479 YTQTK
+479 VTQTK

-501 TGASTDTNGYGNVRY
+501 TGTPTDTDDYGNVRY

-527 YMVNDGM
+527 YMVNDGI

-540 NEDNPAR
+540 NEDNPPR

-552 EETGTL
+552 EETGAL

-566 TAPDGKS
+566 TAPAGKS

-588 LYQPG
+588 LYKPG
-593 DKVSAVQWDTY
+593 VNVSAVVWDTY
-604 TAAEMAARPQG
+604 TAAEMAARPQ
-615 DEQKRVLYAIWGYD
+615 DDMKKRVLYAIWGYN
-629 ITVQFEDNTGYT
+629 ITVQFEDNTGYS
-641 ADGTKDPVLGSPMT
+641 APGEKPVLGNSMGDT
-655 GYSFTLKGQ
+655 YSFTLTGQ
-664 AVEEGKEWTLD
+664 AVADGADWELD
-675 LTNPEVMTAIT
+675 LSDPDVMAQID
-686 AATNAA
+686 AAT
-692 RDATLIENATDN
+692 DAEKSTAGDDRATTTSKDV
-704 ETAIGEELERKIWK
+704 WK
-718 IGNYI
+718 IGKYT
-723 EEGHNFN
+723 EDGHDYD
-730 YTKECTISA
+730 YTEECTISA
-739 EDLKKPNPTL
+739 ADLKSGNTTL

-757 LSVISAEATTSYVY
+757 LSVISVDINTFDVKAIATNAGVPTF
-771 GIAKNPNDQKYGTFT
+771 GTFD
-786 VTVNNDEKA
+786 VTINDG
-795 SNTSF
+795 NTNADVIGQSHC
-800 YQCGLNYGAGYEIK
+800 QVGLNYGAKYTVDTMAGIAPYYAIDNVVLKSLAPGDQLKQEWFENEPKLVVRGSSYTSYMTGKQTGIHYYKSTGNLGGDGYIG
-814 DVKAEPD
+814 DPVR
-821 YEDQGYLIF
+821 
-830 KLSLTEG
+830 
-837 TAPTTGVVFK
+837 VVF
-847 YMTQSYSGFMTAKD
+847 
-861 DKLHYYTPSDQNPEP
+861 SDT
-876 VYNGD
+876 G
-881 SVRVA
+881 
-886 FSKKSSSTPGST
+886 TGST

-912 PAPSAGLA
+912 PAPAAGLA

-943 SAADVTVHPC
+943 SAADVTMLPC

-1002 AQRPI
+1002 AQRPV

-1012 VDPADPFDPDVPPA
+1012 VDPADPFDPDAPPT

-1048 EELDDAFGVDPGG
+1048 EELDDVFSVDPGG

>member
-1 MFPLPFFE
+1 M
-9 FCGPPQALRASSPK
+9 
-23 GTPLRYAGSFA
+23 
-34 VTAKSRPLG
+34 
-43 EGGKAA
+43 
-49 GFDGRGNAP
+49 N
-58 QSIRPT
+58 
-64 QGGHMMKHC
+64 HC
-73 AKKLLGLAFAL
+73 AKKLLGFAFAL

-96 QTPVLADVSDTLPEL
+96 QAPAFADVPAALPEQ
-111 EMLSYEPNVTTAGGV
+111 EMLAYEPNVTTAEDVTTIG
-126 NIVTGDD
+126 NIATDG

-140 TVTVN
+140 TVEVK
-145 SGDNKGTLPVTAQ
+145 SGENKGELKVNAK
-158 LKQYRTLYIGIA
+158 LKQYRTLNIGIA
-170 SKNNW
+170 SKNDW

-184 GTTTPEVTYHLP
+184 GTTTPEVTYQLP
-196 QESSWTDDY
+196 QEPKMEPGTECYWF
-205 SWGYQPEYNMLS
+205 YQPDEKPGEKVLS

-226 DSPEEDMKRVKGS
+226 DSPEEDMKRVKES

-258 YSDTLTFTFDV
+258 YSDTLTFTFDI

-291 WHGDGDKNYRAVNAV
+291 WRGDGDENYRAVNAV
-306 NVYNETTGIVE
+306 NVYDETTGIVE

-331 SWQGTTY
+331 SWHGNDY

-350 EDERRWEDLEPVEMT
+350 EDERRWEDLEPVKMT

-390 DVNGVTDYNGEYA
+390 DVNGATDYGGEYA

-450 GFHHVKNGY
+450 GLHHVKNGY
-459 FYDEETPGGNVKI
+459 VYDEETPGGNVKI
-472 CANGDLT
+472 CANGNLT

-501 TGASTDTNGYGNVRY
+501 TGAWTDTVEVNKNRY

-527 YMVNDGM
+527 YMVNDGI

-540 NEDNPAR
+540 NEDNPPR

-558 EKPEDLEI
+558 EKPEDLGI
-566 TAPDGKS
+566 YPPADKS
-573 FAGWSTSADY
+573 FAGWSTKSTYTKGD
-583 PTTGK
+583 K

-593 DKVSAVQWDTY
+593 AKVSDVVWDTY

-629 ITVQFEDNTGYT
+629 ITVQFEDETGYT
-641 ADGTKDPVLGSPMT
+641 ADGTKDPVRGSPMT
-655 GYSFTLKGQ
+655 GYSFTLTGQ
-664 AVEEGKEWTLD
+664 AVEKGKGWTLD
-675 LTNPEVMTAIT
+675 LTNPVVQEKID
-686 AATNAA
+686 AATKEAKRVA
-692 RDATLIENATDN
+692 EDN
-704 ETAIGEELERKIWK
+704 DTKTGRELERKIWK
-718 IGNYI
+718 IDSYT
-723 EEGHNFN
+723 EDGHTFD
-730 YTKECTISA
+730 YTEDCTISEA
-739 EDLKKPNPTL
+739 DLKSGTRTL

-757 LSVISAEATTSYVY
+757 LSVISADADTREIH
-771 GIAKNPNDQKYGTFT
+771 GIATDPQKTEYGTFT
-786 VTVNNDEKA
+786 VTVNNGVKPDTEK

-800 YQCGLNYGAGYEIK
+800 YQCGLNYGAKYEIK
-814 DVKAEPD
+814 EVTPESD
-821 YEDQGYLIF
+821 YDDSGYMIF
-830 KLSLTEG
+830 KLSLKKGSIEESHWSEVETKKMSE
-837 TAPTTGVVFK
+837 P
-847 YMTQSYSGFMTAKD
+847 YSGFMTAKKD
-861 DKLHYYTPSDQNPEP
+861 DIHYYQNGGTFVSDI
-876 VYNGD
+876 YTGD
-881 SVRVA
+881 PVRVA
-886 FSKKSSSTPGST
+886 FSKDSTTGST
-898 TPMPGPSL
+898 TPVPGPSL

-943 SAADVTVHPC
+943 SAADVTMLPC
-953 MFKRAGYAFAG
+953 MFKREGYAFAG

-989 DTVELYAQWKKTA
+989 DTVDLYAQWKKTA
-1002 AQRPI
+1002 AQRPVADPDPI
-1007 VDSDP
+1007 EP
-1012 VDPADPFDPDVPPA
+1012 VDPVEPAEPFDPDVPPA

-1048 EELDDAFGVDPGG
+1048 EELDDVFSVDPGG
-1061 DTDAPLPS
+1061 DADILLTR

>member
-1 MFPLPFFE
+1 
-9 FCGPPQALRASSPK
+9 
-23 GTPLRYAGSFA
+23 
-34 VTAKSRPLG
+34 
-43 EGGKAA
+43 
-49 GFDGRGNAP
+49 
-58 QSIRPT
+58 
-64 QGGHMMKHC
+64 MKHC

-96 QTPVLADVSDTLPEL
+96 QTPEFADVPAALPEQ
-111 EMLSYEPNVTTAGGV
+111 EMLDYEPNVTAEPGMNTAGSIETDG
-126 NIVTGDD
+126 

-140 TVTVN
+140 TVTVD
-145 SGDNKGTLPVTAQ
+145 SEDNTTSTLMVTADVRQ
-158 LKQYRTLYIGIA
+158 MRTLTITLD

-175 KLQYDGAAE
+175 QLR
-184 GTTTPEVTYHLP
+184 H
-196 QESSWTDDY
+196 ESGQVQAGY
-205 SWGYQPEYNMLS
+205 SLTADPAI
-217 FSTTTMKPS
+217 
-226 DSPEEDMKRVKGS
+226 GS
-239 SYTLP
+239 SYSGKNMWMYNEVGTDRKTKKPELHLIVAQKAKDDFDINWKDSFNVP
-244 ITVPQPAQATMSGT
+244 LTVQVTNPSQATMSGT
-258 YSDTLTFTFDV
+258 YSDTVSFEFAITH
-269 QKLCVTYT
+269 KSCITYF
-277 INIYEQKLVLNKDG
+277 INVYEQELQLTADG
-291 WHGDGDKNYRAVNAV
+291 KSVEAVDMVNADGTV
-306 NVYNETTGIVE
+306 KP
-317 AGAKPDY
+317 GAKPVH
-324 TVTLEYP
+324 TEILEYP
-331 SWQGTTY
+331 TGNDKEYPWSYSG
-338 TWRRSRPTDDGG
+338 
-350 EDERRWEDLEPVEMT
+350 DEADAALRWEKATATMNTHQDASGMT
-365 PSIDYNPGKAN
+365 DNKVDANNN
-376 VTINR
+376 VTINLNR
-381 NLKYKWYWL
+381 KYKWYWL
-390 DVNGVTDYNGEYA
+390 DVNGATDYNGEYA

-438 WGQFPYGIHFKL
+438 WGRFPYGIHFKL
-450 GFHHVKNGY
+450 GLHHVKNGY
-459 FYDEETPGGNVKI
+459 FYDEETPGKNVRI
-472 CANGDLT
+472 CANKTLT
-479 YTQTK
+479 VTQTK
-484 EESNDKLTN
+484 EESNDNLTT

-501 TGASTDTNGYGNVRY
+501 TGTPTDTDGYGNVRY

-527 YMVNDGM
+527 YMVNDGI

-558 EKPEDLEI
+558 EKPEDLGI
-566 TAPDGKS
+566 TAPAGKS
-573 FAGWSTSADY
+573 FAGWSTKSTYTKGD
-583 PTTGK
+583 K

-593 DKVSAVQWDTY
+593 AKVSDVVWDTY
-604 TAAEMAARPQG
+604 TAAEMAARPQS
-615 DEQKRVLYAIWGYD
+615 DEQKRVLYAIWGYN
-629 ITVQFEDNTGYT
+629 ITVQFEDETGYT

-704 ETAIGEELERKIWK
+704 ENAIGEELERKIWK

-739 EDLKKPNPTL
+739 EDLKKPNPTF

-1002 AQRPI
+1002 AQRP
-1007 VDSDP
+1007 VADPDP
-1012 VDPADPFDPDVPPA
+1012 VEPIDPVEPAEPFDPDAPPA

-1041 AAPDPLP
+1041 ADPDPLP

-1061 DTDAPLPS
+1061 NTGAPLPS

>member
-1 MFPLPFFE
+1 
-9 FCGPPQALRASSPK
+9 
-23 GTPLRYAGSFA
+23 
-34 VTAKSRPLG
+34 
-43 EGGKAA
+43 
-49 GFDGRGNAP
+49 
-58 QSIRPT
+58 
-64 QGGHMMKHC
+64 MKHC

-96 QTPVLADVSDTLPEL
+96 QTPEFADVPAALPEQ
-111 EMLSYEPNVTTAGGV
+111 EMLDYEPNVTAEPGMNTAGSIETDG
-126 NIVTGDD
+126 

-140 TVTVN
+140 TVTVD
-145 SGDNKGTLPVTAQ
+145 SEDNTTSTLMVTADVRQ
-158 LKQYRTLYIGIA
+158 MRTLTITLD

-175 KLQYDGAAE
+175 QLR
-184 GTTTPEVTYHLP
+184 H
-196 QESSWTDDY
+196 ESGQVQAGY
-205 SWGYQPEYNMLS
+205 SLTADPAI
-217 FSTTTMKPS
+217 
-226 DSPEEDMKRVKGS
+226 GS
-239 SYTLP
+239 SYSGKNMWMYNEVGTDRKTKKPELHLIVAQKAKDDFDINWKDSFNVP
-244 ITVPQPAQATMSGT
+244 LTVQVTNPSQATMSGT
-258 YSDTLTFTFDV
+258 YSDIVSFEFAITH
-269 QKLCVTYT
+269 KSCITYF
-277 INIYEQKLVLNKDG
+277 INVYEQELQLTADG
-291 WHGDGDKNYRAVNAV
+291 KSVEAVDMVNADGTV
-306 NVYNETTGIVE
+306 KP
-317 AGAKPDY
+317 GAKPVH
-324 TVTLEYP
+324 TEILEYP
-331 SWQGTTY
+331 TGNDKEYPWSYSG
-338 TWRRSRPTDDGG
+338 
-350 EDERRWEDLEPVEMT
+350 DEADAALRWEKATATMNTHQDASGMT
-365 PSIDYNPGKAN
+365 DNKVDANNN
-376 VTINR
+376 VTINLNR
-381 NLKYKWYWL
+381 KYKWYWL
-390 DVNGVTDYNGEYA
+390 DVNGATDYNGEYA

-438 WGQFPYGIHFKL
+438 WGRFPYGIHFKL
-450 GFHHVKNGY
+450 GLHHVKNGY
-459 FYDEETPGGNVKI
+459 FYDEETPGKNVRI
-472 CANGDLT
+472 CANKTLT
-479 YTQTK
+479 VTQTK
-484 EESNDKLTN
+484 EESNDNLTT

-501 TGASTDTNGYGNVRY
+501 TGTPTDTDGYGNVRY

-527 YMVNDGM
+527 YMVNDGI

-558 EKPEDLEI
+558 EKPEDLGI
-566 TAPDGKS
+566 TAPAGKS
-573 FAGWSTSADY
+573 FAGWSTKSTYTKGD
-583 PTTGK
+583 K

-593 DKVSAVQWDTY
+593 AKVSDVVWDTY
-604 TAAEMAARPQG
+604 TAAEMAARPQS
-615 DEQKRVLYAIWGYD
+615 DEQKRVLYAIWGYN
-629 ITVQFEDNTGYT
+629 ITVQFEDETGYT

-704 ETAIGEELERKIWK
+704 ENAIGEELERKIWK

-881 SVRVA
+881 PVRVA

-989 DTVELYAQWKKTA
+989 DTVDLYAQWKKTA
-1002 AQRPI
+1002 AQRPV

-1012 VDPADPFDPDVPPA
+1012 VDPAEPFDPDVPPA

-1041 AAPDPLP
+1041 ADPDPLP

>member
-1 MFPLPFFE
+1 
-9 FCGPPQALRASSPK
+9 
-23 GTPLRYAGSFA
+23 
-34 VTAKSRPLG
+34 
-43 EGGKAA
+43 
-49 GFDGRGNAP
+49 
-58 QSIRPT
+58 
-64 QGGHMMKHC
+64 MKHC

-96 QTPVLADVSDTLPEL
+96 QTPEFADVPAALPEQ
-111 EMLSYEPNVTTAGGV
+111 EMLDYEPNVTAEPGMNTASSIETDG
-126 NIVTGDD
+126 

-140 TVTVN
+140 TVTVD
-145 SGDNKGTLPVTAQ
+145 SEDNTTSTLMVTADVRQ
-158 LKQYRTLYIGIA
+158 MRTLTITLD

-175 KLQYDGAAE
+175 QLR
-184 GTTTPEVTYHLP
+184 H
-196 QESSWTDDY
+196 ESGQVQAGY
-205 SWGYQPEYNMLS
+205 SLTADPAI
-217 FSTTTMKPS
+217 
-226 DSPEEDMKRVKGS
+226 GS
-239 SYTLP
+239 SYSGKNMWMYNEVGTDRKTKKPELHLIVAQKAKDDFDINWKDSFNVP
-244 ITVPQPAQATMSGT
+244 LTVQVTNPSQATMSGT
-258 YSDTLTFTFDV
+258 YSDTVSFEFAITH
-269 QKLCVTYT
+269 KSCITYF
-277 INIYEQKLVLNKDG
+277 INVYEQELQLTADG
-291 WHGDGDKNYRAVNAV
+291 KSVEAVDMVNADGTV
-306 NVYNETTGIVE
+306 KP
-317 AGAKPDY
+317 GAKPVH
-324 TVTLEYP
+324 TEILEYP
-331 SWQGTTY
+331 TGNDKEYPWSYSG
-338 TWRRSRPTDDGG
+338 
-350 EDERRWEDLEPVEMT
+350 DEADAALRWEKATATMNTHQDASGMT
-365 PSIDYNPGKAN
+365 DNKVDANNN
-376 VTINR
+376 VTINLNR
-381 NLKYKWYWL
+381 KYKWYWL
-390 DVNGVTDYNGEYA
+390 DVNGATDYNGEYA

-438 WGQFPYGIHFKL
+438 WNKLPYGVHFKL
-450 GFHHVKNGY
+450 GLHHVKNGY
-459 FYDEETPGGNVKI
+459 FYDEETPGENVRI
-472 CANGDLT
+472 CANKNLT
-479 YTQTK
+479 VTQTK

-501 TGASTDTNGYGNVRY
+501 TGTPTDTDDYGNVRY

-527 YMVNDGM
+527 YMVNDGI

-540 NEDNPAR
+540 NEDNPPR

-566 TAPDGKS
+566 AAPAGKS

-588 LYQPG
+588 LYKPG
-593 DKVSAVQWDTY
+593 VNVSAVVWDTY
-604 TAAEMAARPQG
+604 TAAEMAARPQ
-615 DEQKRVLYAIWGYD
+615 DDMKKRVLYAIWGYN
-629 ITVQFEDNTGYT
+629 ITVQFEDETGYT

-881 SVRVA
+881 PVRVA

-920 LHYHANFEPDDAL
+920 LHYHANFEPNDAL

-1002 AQRPI
+1002 AQRP
-1007 VDSDP
+1007 VADPDP
-1012 VDPADPFDPDVPPA
+1012 VEPIDPVEPAEPFDPDAPPA

-1041 AAPDPLP
+1041 ADPDPLP

>member
-1 MFPLPFFE
+1 
-9 FCGPPQALRASSPK
+9 
-23 GTPLRYAGSFA
+23 
-34 VTAKSRPLG
+34 
-43 EGGKAA
+43 
-49 GFDGRGNAP
+49 
-58 QSIRPT
+58 
-64 QGGHMMKHC
+64 MKHC

-96 QTPVLADVSDTLPEL
+96 QTPEFADVPAALPEQ
-111 EMLSYEPNVTTAGGV
+111 EMLDYEPNVTAEPGMNTAGSIETDG
-126 NIVTGDD
+126 

-140 TVTVN
+140 TVTVD
-145 SGDNKGTLPVTAQ
+145 SEDNTTSTLMVTADVRQ
-158 LKQYRTLYIGIA
+158 MRTLTITLD

-175 KLQYDGAAE
+175 QLR
-184 GTTTPEVTYHLP
+184 H
-196 QESSWTDDY
+196 ESGQVQAGY
-205 SWGYQPEYNMLS
+205 SLTADPAI
-217 FSTTTMKPS
+217 
-226 DSPEEDMKRVKGS
+226 GS
-239 SYTLP
+239 SYSGKNMWMYNEVGTDRKTKKPELHLIVAQKAKDDFDINWKDSFNVP
-244 ITVPQPAQATMSGT
+244 LTVQVTNPSQATMSGT
-258 YSDTLTFTFDV
+258 YSDTVSFEFAITH
-269 QKLCVTYT
+269 KSCITYF
-277 INIYEQKLVLNKDG
+277 INVYEQELQLTADG
-291 WHGDGDKNYRAVNAV
+291 KSVEAVDMVNADGTV
-306 NVYNETTGIVE
+306 KP
-317 AGAKPDY
+317 GAKPVH
-324 TVTLEYP
+324 TEILEYP
-331 SWQGTTY
+331 TGNDKEYPWSYSG
-338 TWRRSRPTDDGG
+338 
-350 EDERRWEDLEPVEMT
+350 DEADAALRWEKATATMNTHQDASGMT
-365 PSIDYNPGKAN
+365 DNKVDANNN
-376 VTINR
+376 VTINLNR
-381 NLKYKWYWL
+381 KYKWYWL
-390 DVNGVTDYNGEYA
+390 DVNGATDYNGEYA

-438 WGQFPYGIHFKL
+438 WGRFPYGIHFKL
-450 GFHHVKNGY
+450 GLHHVKNGY
-459 FYDEETPGGNVKI
+459 FYDEETPGKNVRI
-472 CANGDLT
+472 CANKTLT
-479 YTQTK
+479 VTQTK
-484 EESNDKLTN
+484 EESNDNLTT

-501 TGASTDTNGYGNVRY
+501 TGTPTDTDGYGNVRY

-527 YMVNDGM
+527 YMVNDGI

-540 NEDNPAR
+540 NEDNPPR

-552 EETGTL
+552 EETGAL

-566 TAPDGKS
+566 TAPAGKS

-588 LYQPG
+588 LYKPG
-593 DKVSAVQWDTY
+593 VNVSAVVWDTY
-604 TAAEMAARPQG
+604 TAAEMAARPQ
-615 DEQKRVLYAIWGYD
+615 DDMKKRVLYAIWGYN
-629 ITVQFEDNTGYT
+629 ITVQFEDETGYT

-886 FSKKSSSTPGST
+886 FSKKSSSTPGSA

-1002 AQRPI
+1002 AQRP
-1007 VDSDP
+1007 VADPDP
-1012 VDPADPFDPDVPPA
+1012 VEPIDPVEPAEPFDPDAPPA

>member
-1 MFPLPFFE
+1 
-9 FCGPPQALRASSPK
+9 
-23 GTPLRYAGSFA
+23 
-34 VTAKSRPLG
+34 
-43 EGGKAA
+43 
-49 GFDGRGNAP
+49 
-58 QSIRPT
+58 
-64 QGGHMMKHC
+64 MKHC

-96 QTPVLADVSDTLPEL
+96 QTPEFADVPAALPEQ
-111 EMLSYEPNVTTAGGV
+111 EMLDYEPNVTAEPGMNTAGSIETDG
-126 NIVTGDD
+126 

-140 TVTVN
+140 TVTVD
-145 SGDNKGTLPVTAQ
+145 SEDNTTSTLMVTADVRQ
-158 LKQYRTLYIGIA
+158 MRTLTITLD

-175 KLQYDGAAE
+175 QLR
-184 GTTTPEVTYHLP
+184 H
-196 QESSWTDDY
+196 ESGQVQAGY
-205 SWGYQPEYNMLS
+205 SLTADPAI
-217 FSTTTMKPS
+217 
-226 DSPEEDMKRVKGS
+226 GS
-239 SYTLP
+239 SYSGKNMWMYNEVGTDRKTKKPELHLIVAQKAKDDFDINWKDSFNVP
-244 ITVPQPAQATMSGT
+244 LTVQVTNPSQATMSGT
-258 YSDTLTFTFDV
+258 YSDTVSFEFAITH
-269 QKLCVTYT
+269 KSCITYF
-277 INIYEQKLVLNKDG
+277 INVYEQELQLTADG
-291 WHGDGDKNYRAVNAV
+291 KSVEAVDMVNADGTV
-306 NVYNETTGIVE
+306 KP
-317 AGAKPDY
+317 GAKPVH
-324 TVTLEYP
+324 TEILEYP
-331 SWQGTTY
+331 TGNDKEYPWSYSG
-338 TWRRSRPTDDGG
+338 
-350 EDERRWEDLEPVEMT
+350 DEADAALRWEKATATMNTHQDASGMT
-365 PSIDYNPGKAN
+365 DNKVDANNN
-376 VTINR
+376 VTINLNR
-381 NLKYKWYWL
+381 KYKWYWL
-390 DVNGVTDYNGEYA
+390 DVNGATDYNGEYA

-438 WGQFPYGIHFKL
+438 WGRFPYGIHFKL
-450 GFHHVKNGY
+450 GLHHVKNGY
-459 FYDEETPGGNVKI
+459 FYDEETPGKNVRI
-472 CANGDLT
+472 CANKTLT
-479 YTQTK
+479 VTQTK
-484 EESNDKLTN
+484 EESNDNLTT

-501 TGASTDTNGYGNVRY
+501 TGTPTDTDGYGNVRY

-527 YMVNDGM
+527 YMVNDGI

-558 EKPEDLEI
+558 EKPEDLGI
-566 TAPDGKS
+566 TAPAGKS
-573 FAGWSTSADY
+573 FAGWSTKSTYTKGD
-583 PTTGK
+583 K

-593 DKVSAVQWDTY
+593 AKVSDVVWDTY
-604 TAAEMAARPQG
+604 TAAEMAARPQS
-615 DEQKRVLYAIWGYD
+615 DEQKRVLYAIWGYN
-629 ITVQFEDNTGYT
+629 ITVQFEDETGYT
-641 ADGTKDPVLGSPMT
+641 ADGTKDPVLGSSMT

-912 PAPSAGLA
+912 PAPSVGLA

-989 DTVELYAQWKKTA
+989 DTVDLYAQWKKDR
-1002 AQRPI
+1002 RPT
-1007 VDSDP
+1007 P
-1012 VDPADPFDPDVPPA
+1012 CGRP
-1026 ELDELFGVDPDAAFD
+1026 
-1041 AAPDPLP
+1041 
-1048 EELDDAFGVDPGG
+1048 
-1061 DTDAPLPS
+1061 

>member
-1 MFPLPFFE
+1 
-9 FCGPPQALRASSPK
+9 
-23 GTPLRYAGSFA
+23 
-34 VTAKSRPLG
+34 
-43 EGGKAA
+43 
-49 GFDGRGNAP
+49 
-58 QSIRPT
+58 
-64 QGGHMMKHC
+64 MKHC

-96 QTPVLADVSDTLPEL
+96 QTPEFADVPAALPEQ
-111 EMLSYEPNVTTAGGV
+111 EMLDYEPNVTAEPGMNTAGSIETDG
-126 NIVTGDD
+126 

-140 TVTVN
+140 TVTVD
-145 SGDNKGTLPVTAQ
+145 SEDNTTSTLMVTADVRQ
-158 LKQYRTLYIGIA
+158 MRTLTITLD

-175 KLQYDGAAE
+175 QLR
-184 GTTTPEVTYHLP
+184 H
-196 QESSWTDDY
+196 ESGQVQAGY
-205 SWGYQPEYNMLS
+205 SLTADPAI
-217 FSTTTMKPS
+217 
-226 DSPEEDMKRVKGS
+226 GS
-239 SYTLP
+239 SYSGKNMWMYNEVGTDRKTKKPELHLIVAQKAKDDFDINWKDSFNVP
-244 ITVPQPAQATMSGT
+244 LTVQVTNPSQATMSGT
-258 YSDTLTFTFDV
+258 YSDTVSFEFAITH
-269 QKLCVTYT
+269 KSCITYF
-277 INIYEQKLVLNKDG
+277 INVYEQELQLTADG
-291 WHGDGDKNYRAVNAV
+291 KSVEAVDMVNADGTV
-306 NVYNETTGIVE
+306 KP
-317 AGAKPDY
+317 GAKPVH
-324 TVTLEYP
+324 TEILEYP
-331 SWQGTTY
+331 TGNDKEYPWSYSG
-338 TWRRSRPTDDGG
+338 
-350 EDERRWEDLEPVEMT
+350 DEADAALRWEKATATMNTHQDASGMT
-365 PSIDYNPGKAN
+365 DNKVDANNN
-376 VTINR
+376 VTINLNR
-381 NLKYKWYWL
+381 KYKWYWL
-390 DVNGVTDYNGEYA
+390 DVNGATDYTGGGNEAIG
-403 SGNQGGRISGH
+403 GNQGEHIGSYVEIKL
-414 VNMQVSVDGQ
+414 SVDGK

-430 WQGDGDDY
+430 WHGDGDDY
-438 WGQFPYGIHFKL
+438 WANLPYGIHFKL
-450 GFHHVKNGY
+450 GLHHVKNGY
-459 FYDEETPGGNVKI
+459 VYENSGGGVRI
-472 CANGDLT
+472 IAN
-479 YTQTK
+479 K
-484 EESNDKLTN
+484 EEAYTTDTELIEDPDGDTT
-493 YRVYTGEL
+493 YYVYTGEMAGAP
-501 TGASTDTNGYGNVRY
+501 TGTDGYNNVCY
-516 CYIPCYKKGIT
+516 CYIPCYKKGLT
-527 YMVNDGM
+527 YIANDGT
-534 GGKEDV
+534 GGTESV
-540 NEDNPAR
+540 NTGNPPR
-547 TNVLY
+547 SNVLY
-552 EETGTL
+552 EDDGKL
-558 EKPEDLEI
+558 KSPEDLGI
-566 TAPDGKS
+566 TAPAGKS
-573 FAGWSTSADY
+573 FAGWSTKSTYTKGD
-583 PTTGK
+583 K

-593 DKVSAVQWDTY
+593 AKVSDVVWDTY
-604 TAAEMAARPQG
+604 TAAEMAARPQS
-615 DEQKRVLYAIWGYD
+615 DEQKRVLYAIWGYN
-629 ITVQFEDNTGYT
+629 ITVQFEDETGYT

-881 SVRVA
+881 PVRVA

-1002 AQRPI
+1002 AQRP
-1007 VDSDP
+1007 VADPDP
-1012 VDPADPFDPDVPPA
+1012 VEPIDPVEPAEPFDPDAPPA

>member
-1 MFPLPFFE
+1 
-9 FCGPPQALRASSPK
+9 
-23 GTPLRYAGSFA
+23 
-34 VTAKSRPLG
+34 
-43 EGGKAA
+43 
-49 GFDGRGNAP
+49 
-58 QSIRPT
+58 
-64 QGGHMMKHC
+64 MKHC

-96 QTPVLADVSDTLPEL
+96 QTPEFADVPAALPEQ
-111 EMLSYEPNVTTAGGV
+111 EMLDYEPYAAPAAGNNVTG
-126 NIVTGDD
+126 NIVTDG
-133 YTVTIPT
+133 YQVTIPT

-170 SKNNW
+170 SKNDW
-175 KLQYDGAAE
+175 KLQYDGAA
-184 GTTTPEVTYHLP
+184 GADAPEVTYQLP
-196 QESSWTDDY
+196 QEPKMEKIDTECYWF
-205 SWGYQPEYNMLS
+205 YQPDEKPGEKVLS

-226 DSPEEDMKRVKGS
+226 DSPEEDMKRIKES

-244 ITVPQPAQATMSGT
+244 ITVLQPAQATMSGT
-258 YSDTLTFTFDV
+258 YSDTLAFTFDV

-291 WHGDGDKNYRAVNAV
+291 WRGDGDKNYRAVNAV

-317 AGAKPDY
+317 VGAKPDH
-324 TVTLEYP
+324 TVILEYK
-331 SWQGTTY
+331 STEGTTQRW
-338 TWRRSRPTDDGG
+338 TRPRPTDDGG

-365 PSIDYNPGKAN
+365 PSIDYKAEKTN
-376 VTINR
+376 VAINR

-390 DVNGVTDYNGEYA
+390 DVNGATDYGGEYA
-403 SGNQGGRISGH
+403 NGNQGGRISGH

-438 WGQFPYGIHFKL
+438 WGQFPYGIYFKL

-459 FYDEETPGGNVKI
+459 FYDEEIPGENVRV
-472 CANGDLT
+472 CANKTLT
-479 YTQTK
+479 VTQTK

-501 TGASTDTNGYGNVRY
+501 TGAPTDTDGYGNVRY

-527 YMVNDGM
+527 CMVNDGI

-540 NEDNPAR
+540 NEDNPPR

-552 EETGTL
+552 EETGAL
-558 EKPEDLEI
+558 EKPEDLGI
-566 TAPDGKS
+566 YPPVGKS
-573 FAGWSTSADY
+573 FAGWSTKSTYTARD
-583 PTTGK
+583 K

-593 DKVSAVQWDTY
+593 AKVSDVVWDTY

-615 DEQKRVLYAIWGYD
+615 DEQKRVLYAIWGYN
-629 ITVQFEDNTGYT
+629 ITVQFEDNTGYS
-641 ADGTKDPVLGSPMT
+641 APGEKPVLGNSMGDT
-655 GYSFTLKGQ
+655 YSFTLTGQ
-664 AVEEGKEWTLD
+664 AVADGADWELD
-675 LTNPEVMTAIT
+675 LSDPDVMAQID
-686 AATNAA
+686 AAT
-692 RDATLIENATDN
+692 DAEKSTAGDDRATTTSKDV
-704 ETAIGEELERKIWK
+704 WK
-718 IGNYI
+718 IGKYT
-723 EEGHNFN
+723 EDGHDYD
-730 YTKECTISA
+730 YTEECTISA
-739 EDLKKPNPTL
+739 AELESGIRTL

-757 LSVISAEATTSYVY
+757 LSVISADADTREIH
-771 GIAKNPNDQKYGTFT
+771 GIATDPQKTEYGTFT
-786 VTVNNDEKA
+786 VTVNNGVKPDTEK

-800 YQCGLNYGAGYEIK
+800 YQCGLNYGAKYEIK
-814 DVKAEPD
+814 EVTPESD
-821 YEDQGYLIF
+821 YDDSGYMIF
-830 KLSLTEG
+830 KLSLKKGSIEESHWSEVETKKMSE
-837 TAPTTGVVFK
+837 P
-847 YMTQSYSGFMTAKD
+847 YSGFMTAKKD
-861 DKLHYYTPSDQNPEP
+861 DIHYYKNGGTFVSDI
-876 VYNGD
+876 YTGD
-881 SVRVA
+881 PVRVA

-912 PAPSAGLA
+912 PAPPAGLA
-920 LHYHANFEPDDAL
+920 LHYHANFEPNDAL

-989 DTVELYAQWKKTA
+989 DTVDLYAQWKKTA
-1002 AQRPI
+1002 AQRPV

-1012 VDPADPFDPDVPPA
+1012 VEPAEPFDPDVPPA
-1026 ELDELFGVDPDAAFD
+1026 ELDELFGVDPDTAFD

>member
-1 MFPLPFFE
+1 
-9 FCGPPQALRASSPK
+9 
-23 GTPLRYAGSFA
+23 
-34 VTAKSRPLG
+34 
-43 EGGKAA
+43 
-49 GFDGRGNAP
+49 
-58 QSIRPT
+58 
-64 QGGHMMKHC
+64 MKHC

-96 QTPVLADVSDTLPEL
+96 QTPEFADVPAALPEQ
-111 EMLSYEPNVTTAGGV
+111 EMLDYEPNVTAEPGMNTAGSIETDG
-126 NIVTGDD
+126 

-140 TVTVN
+140 TVTVD
-145 SGDNKGTLPVTAQ
+145 SEDNTTSTLMVTADVRQ
-158 LKQYRTLYIGIA
+158 MRTLTITLD

-175 KLQYDGAAE
+175 QLR
-184 GTTTPEVTYHLP
+184 H
-196 QESSWTDDY
+196 ESGQVQAGY
-205 SWGYQPEYNMLS
+205 SLTADPAI
-217 FSTTTMKPS
+217 
-226 DSPEEDMKRVKGS
+226 GS
-239 SYTLP
+239 SYSGKNMWMYNEVGTDRKTKKPELHLIVAQKAKDDFDINWKDSFNVP
-244 ITVPQPAQATMSGT
+244 LTVQVTNPSQATMSGT
-258 YSDTLTFTFDV
+258 YSDTVSFEFAITH
-269 QKLCVTYT
+269 KSCITYF
-277 INIYEQKLVLNKDG
+277 INVYEQELQLTADG
-291 WHGDGDKNYRAVNAV
+291 KSVEAVDMVNADGTV
-306 NVYNETTGIVE
+306 KP
-317 AGAKPDY
+317 GAKPVH
-324 TVTLEYP
+324 TEILEYP
-331 SWQGTTY
+331 TGNDKEYPWSYSG
-338 TWRRSRPTDDGG
+338 
-350 EDERRWEDLEPVEMT
+350 DEADAALRWEKATATMNTHQDASGMT
-365 PSIDYNPGKAN
+365 DNKVDANNN
-376 VTINR
+376 VTINLNR
-381 NLKYKWYWL
+381 KYKWYWL
-390 DVNGVTDYNGEYA
+390 DVNGATDYNGEYA

-438 WGQFPYGIHFKL
+438 WGRFPYGIHFKL
-450 GFHHVKNGY
+450 GLHHVKNGY
-459 FYDEETPGGNVKI
+459 FYDEETPGKNVRI
-472 CANGDLT
+472 CANKTLT
-479 YTQTK
+479 VTQTK
-484 EESNDKLTN
+484 EESNDNLTT

-501 TGASTDTNGYGNVRY
+501 TGTPTDTDGYGNVRY

-527 YMVNDGM
+527 YMVNDGI

-558 EKPEDLEI
+558 EKPEDLGI
-566 TAPDGKS
+566 TAPAGKS
-573 FAGWSTSADY
+573 FAGWSTKSTYTKGD
-583 PTTGK
+583 K

-593 DKVSAVQWDTY
+593 AKVSDVVWDTY
-604 TAAEMAARPQG
+604 TAAEMAARPQS
-615 DEQKRVLYAIWGYD
+615 DEQKRVLYAIWGYN
-629 ITVQFEDNTGYT
+629 ITVQFEDETGYT
-641 ADGTKDPVLGSPMT
+641 ADGTKDPVLGSSMT

-800 YQCGLNYGAGYEIK
+800 YKCGLNYGAGYEIK

-912 PAPSAGLA
+912 PAPSVGLA

-989 DTVELYAQWKKTA
+989 DTVDLYAQWKKTA
-1002 AQRPI
+1002 AQRP
-1007 VDSDP
+1007 VADPDP
-1012 VDPADPFDPDVPPA
+1012 VEPIDPVEPAEPFDPDVPPA

-1041 AAPDPLP
+1041 ADPDPLP
-1048 EELDDAFGVDPGG
+1048 EELDDVFSVDPGG
-1061 DTDAPLPS
+1061 DADILLTR

>member
-1 MFPLPFFE
+1 
-9 FCGPPQALRASSPK
+9 
-23 GTPLRYAGSFA
+23 
-34 VTAKSRPLG
+34 
-43 EGGKAA
+43 
-49 GFDGRGNAP
+49 
-58 QSIRPT
+58 
-64 QGGHMMKHC
+64 MKHC

-96 QTPVLADVSDTLPEL
+96 QTPEFADVPAALPEQ
-111 EMLSYEPNVTTAGGV
+111 EMLDYEPNVTAEPGMNTAGSIETDG
-126 NIVTGDD
+126 

-140 TVTVN
+140 TVTVD
-145 SGDNKGTLPVTAQ
+145 SEDNTTSTLMVTADVRQ
-158 LKQYRTLYIGIA
+158 MRTLTITLD

-175 KLQYDGAAE
+175 QLR
-184 GTTTPEVTYHLP
+184 H
-196 QESSWTDDY
+196 ESGQVQAGY
-205 SWGYQPEYNMLS
+205 SLTADPAI
-217 FSTTTMKPS
+217 
-226 DSPEEDMKRVKGS
+226 GS
-239 SYTLP
+239 SYSGKNMWMYNEVGTDRKTKKPELHLIVAQKAKDDFDINWKDSFNVP
-244 ITVPQPAQATMSGT
+244 LTVQVTNPSQATMSGT
-258 YSDTLTFTFDV
+258 YSDTVSFEFAITH
-269 QKLCVTYT
+269 KSCITYF
-277 INIYEQKLVLNKDG
+277 INVYEQELQLTADG
-291 WHGDGDKNYRAVNAV
+291 KSVEAVDMVNADGTV
-306 NVYNETTGIVE
+306 KP
-317 AGAKPDY
+317 GAKPVH
-324 TVTLEYP
+324 TEILEYP
-331 SWQGTTY
+331 TGNDKEYPWSYSG
-338 TWRRSRPTDDGG
+338 
-350 EDERRWEDLEPVEMT
+350 DEADAALRWEKATATMNTHQDASGMT
-365 PSIDYNPGKAN
+365 DNKVDANNN
-376 VTINR
+376 VTINLNR
-381 NLKYKWYWL
+381 KYKWYWL
-390 DVNGVTDYNGEYA
+390 DVNGATDYNGEYA

-438 WGQFPYGIHFKL
+438 WGRFPYGIHFKL
-450 GFHHVKNGY
+450 GLHHVKNGY
-459 FYDEETPGGNVKI
+459 FYDEETPGKNVRI
-472 CANGDLT
+472 CANKTLT
-479 YTQTK
+479 VTQTK
-484 EESNDKLTN
+484 EESNDNLTT

-501 TGASTDTNGYGNVRY
+501 TGTPTDTDGYGNVRY

-527 YMVNDGM
+527 YMVNDGI

-558 EKPEDLEI
+558 EKPEDLGI
-566 TAPDGKS
+566 TAPAGKS
-573 FAGWSTSADY
+573 FAGWSTKSTYTKGD
-583 PTTGK
+583 K

-593 DKVSAVQWDTY
+593 AKVSDVVWDTY
-604 TAAEMAARPQG
+604 TAAEMAARPQS
-615 DEQKRVLYAIWGYD
+615 DEQKRVLYAIWGYN
-629 ITVQFEDNTGYT
+629 ITVQFEDETGYT
-641 ADGTKDPVLGSPMT
+641 ADGTKDPVLGSSMT

-912 PAPSAGLA
+912 PAPSVGLA

-989 DTVELYAQWKKTA
+989 DTVDLYAQWKKTA
-1002 AQRPI
+1002 AQRP
-1007 VDSDP
+1007 VADPDP
-1012 VDPADPFDPDVPPA
+1012 VEPIDPVEPAEPFDPDVPPA

-1041 AAPDPLP
+1041 ADPDPLP
-1048 EELDDAFGVDPGG
+1048 EELDAAFGVDPGG

>member
-1 MFPLPFFE
+1 
-9 FCGPPQALRASSPK
+9 
-23 GTPLRYAGSFA
+23 
-34 VTAKSRPLG
+34 
-43 EGGKAA
+43 
-49 GFDGRGNAP
+49 
-58 QSIRPT
+58 
-64 QGGHMMKHC
+64 MKHC

-96 QTPVLADVSDTLPEL
+96 QTPEFADMPDALPEL
-111 EMLSYEPNVTTAGGV
+111 EMLDYEANVTAEPGMNTAGSIETDG
-126 NIVTGDD
+126 

-140 TVTVN
+140 TVTVD
-145 SGDNKGTLPVTAQ
+145 SEDNTTSTLMVTADVRQ
-158 LKQYRTLYIGIA
+158 MRTLTITLD

-175 KLQYDGAAE
+175 QLR
-184 GTTTPEVTYHLP
+184 H
-196 QESSWTDDY
+196 ESGQVQAGY
-205 SWGYQPEYNMLS
+205 SLTADPAI
-217 FSTTTMKPS
+217 
-226 DSPEEDMKRVKGS
+226 GS
-239 SYTLP
+239 SYSGKNMWMYNEVGTDRKTKKPELHLIVAQKAKDDFDINWKDSFNVP
-244 ITVPQPAQATMSGT
+244 LTVQVTNPSQATMSGT
-258 YSDTLTFTFDV
+258 YSDTVSFEFAITH
-269 QKLCVTYT
+269 KSCITYF
-277 INIYEQKLVLNKDG
+277 INVYEQELQLTADG
-291 WHGDGDKNYRAVNAV
+291 KSVEAVDMVNADGTV
-306 NVYNETTGIVE
+306 KP
-317 AGAKPDY
+317 GAKPVH
-324 TVTLEYP
+324 TEILEYP
-331 SWQGTTY
+331 TGNDKEYPWSYSG
-338 TWRRSRPTDDGG
+338 
-350 EDERRWEDLEPVEMT
+350 DEADAALRWEKATATMNTHQDASGMT
-365 PSIDYNPGKAN
+365 DNKVDANNN
-376 VTINR
+376 VTINLNR
-381 NLKYKWYWL
+381 KYKWYWL
-390 DVNGVTDYNGEYA
+390 DVNGATDYTGGGNEAIG
-403 SGNQGGRISGH
+403 GNQGEHIGSYVEIKL
-414 VNMQVSVDGQ
+414 SVDGK

-430 WQGDGDDY
+430 WHGDGDDY
-438 WGQFPYGIHFKL
+438 WANLPYGIHFKL
-450 GFHHVKNGY
+450 GLHHVKNGY
-459 FYDEETPGGNVKI
+459 VYENSGGGVRI
-472 CANGDLT
+472 IAN
-479 YTQTK
+479 K
-484 EESNDKLTN
+484 EEAYTTDTELIEDPDGDTT
-493 YRVYTGEL
+493 YYVYTGEM
-501 TGASTDTNGYGNVRY
+501 TGAPTGTDGYNNVCY
-516 CYIPCYKKGIT
+516 CYIPCYKKGLT
-527 YMVNDGM
+527 YIANDGT
-534 GGKEDV
+534 GGTESV
-540 NEDNPAR
+540 NTGNPPR
-547 TNVLY
+547 SNVLY
-552 EETGTL
+552 EDDGKL
-558 EKPEDLEI
+558 KSPEDLGI
-566 TAPDGKS
+566 TAPAGKS
-573 FAGWSTSADY
+573 FAGWSTKSTYTKGD
-583 PTTGK
+583 K

-593 DKVSAVQWDTY
+593 AKVSDVVWDTY
-604 TAAEMAARPQG
+604 TAAEMAARPQS
-615 DEQKRVLYAIWGYD
+615 DEQKRVLYAIWGYN
-629 ITVQFEDNTGYT
+629 ITVQFEDETGYT

-704 ETAIGEELERKIWK
+704 ENAIGEELERKIWK

-881 SVRVA
+881 PVRVA

-1002 AQRPI
+1002 AQRP
-1007 VDSDP
+1007 VADPDP
-1012 VDPADPFDPDVPPA
+1012 VEPIDPVEPAEPFDPDAPPA

-1041 AAPDPLP
+1041 AALDPLP

-1061 DTDAPLPS
+1061 NTGAPLPS

>member
-1 MFPLPFFE
+1 
-9 FCGPPQALRASSPK
+9 
-23 GTPLRYAGSFA
+23 
-34 VTAKSRPLG
+34 
-43 EGGKAA
+43 
-49 GFDGRGNAP
+49 
-58 QSIRPT
+58 
-64 QGGHMMKHC
+64 MKHC

-96 QTPVLADVSDTLPEL
+96 QTPEFADVPAALPEQ
-111 EMLSYEPNVTTAGGV
+111 EMLDYEPNVTAEPGMNTAGSIETDG
-126 NIVTGDD
+126 

-140 TVTVN
+140 TVTVD
-145 SGDNKGTLPVTAQ
+145 SEDNTTSTLMVTADVRQ
-158 LKQYRTLYIGIA
+158 MRTLTITLD

-175 KLQYDGAAE
+175 QLR
-184 GTTTPEVTYHLP
+184 H
-196 QESSWTDDY
+196 ESGQVQAGY
-205 SWGYQPEYNMLS
+205 SLTADPAI
-217 FSTTTMKPS
+217 
-226 DSPEEDMKRVKGS
+226 GS
-239 SYTLP
+239 SYSGKNMWMYNEVGTDRKTKKPELHLIVAQKAKDDFDINWKDSFNVP
-244 ITVPQPAQATMSGT
+244 LTVQVTNPSQATMSGT
-258 YSDTLTFTFDV
+258 YSDTVSFEFAITH
-269 QKLCVTYT
+269 KSCITYF
-277 INIYEQKLVLNKDG
+277 INVYEQELQLTADG
-291 WHGDGDKNYRAVNAV
+291 KSVEAVDMVNADGTV
-306 NVYNETTGIVE
+306 KP
-317 AGAKPDY
+317 GAKPVH
-324 TVTLEYP
+324 TEILEYP
-331 SWQGTTY
+331 TGNDKEYPWSYSG
-338 TWRRSRPTDDGG
+338 
-350 EDERRWEDLEPVEMT
+350 DEADAALRWEKATATMNTHQDASGMT
-365 PSIDYNPGKAN
+365 DNKVDANNN
-376 VTINR
+376 VTINLNR
-381 NLKYKWYWL
+381 KYKWYWL
-390 DVNGVTDYNGEYA
+390 DVNGATDYNGEYA

-438 WGQFPYGIHFKL
+438 WGRFPYGIHFKL
-450 GFHHVKNGY
+450 GLHHVKNGY
-459 FYDEETPGGNVKI
+459 FYDEETPGKNVRI
-472 CANGDLT
+472 CANKTLT
-479 YTQTK
+479 VTQTK
-484 EESNDKLTN
+484 EESNDNLTT

-501 TGASTDTNGYGNVRY
+501 TGTPTDTDGYGNVRY

-527 YMVNDGM
+527 YMVNDGI

-558 EKPEDLEI
+558 EKPEDLGI
-566 TAPDGKS
+566 TAPAGKS
-573 FAGWSTSADY
+573 FAGWSTKSTYTKGD
-583 PTTGK
+583 K

-593 DKVSAVQWDTY
+593 AKVSDVVWDTY
-604 TAAEMAARPQG
+604 TAAEMAARPQS
-615 DEQKRVLYAIWGYD
+615 DEQKRVLYAIWGYN
-629 ITVQFEDNTGYT
+629 ITVQFEDETGYT
-641 ADGTKDPVLGSPMT
+641 ADGTKDPVLGSSMT

-912 PAPSAGLA
+912 PAPSVGLA

-989 DTVELYAQWKKTA
+989 DTVDLYAQWKKTA
-1002 AQRPI
+1002 AQRP
-1007 VDSDP
+1007 VADPDP
-1012 VDPADPFDPDVPPA
+1012 VEPIDPVEPAEPFDPDVPPA

-1041 AAPDPLP
+1041 ADPDPLP
-1048 EELDDAFGVDPGG
+1048 EELDDVFGVDPGG

>member
-1 MFPLPFFE
+1 
-9 FCGPPQALRASSPK
+9 
-23 GTPLRYAGSFA
+23 
-34 VTAKSRPLG
+34 
-43 EGGKAA
+43 
-49 GFDGRGNAP
+49 
-58 QSIRPT
+58 
-64 QGGHMMKHC
+64 MKHC

-96 QTPVLADVSDTLPEL
+96 AEAPEFADVPAALPEQ
-111 EMLSYEPNVTTAGGV
+111 EMLDYEANVTAEPGMNTAGSIETDG
-126 NIVTGDD
+126 

-140 TVTVN
+140 TVTVD
-145 SGDNKGTLPVTAQ
+145 SEDNTTSTLMVTADVRQ
-158 LKQYRTLYIGIA
+158 MRTLTITLD

-175 KLQYDGAAE
+175 QLR
-184 GTTTPEVTYHLP
+184 H
-196 QESSWTDDY
+196 ESGQVQAGY
-205 SWGYQPEYNMLS
+205 SLTADPAI
-217 FSTTTMKPS
+217 
-226 DSPEEDMKRVKGS
+226 GS
-239 SYTLP
+239 SYSGKNMWMYNEVGTDRKTKKPELHLIVAQKAKDDFDINWKDSFNVP
-244 ITVPQPAQATMSGT
+244 LTVQVTNPSQATMSGT
-258 YSDTLTFTFDV
+258 YSDTVSFEFAITH
-269 QKLCVTYT
+269 KSCITYF
-277 INIYEQKLVLNKDG
+277 INVYEQELQLTADG
-291 WHGDGDKNYRAVNAV
+291 KSVEAVDMVNADGTV
-306 NVYNETTGIVE
+306 KP
-317 AGAKPDY
+317 GAKPVH
-324 TVTLEYP
+324 TEILEYP
-331 SWQGTTY
+331 TGNDKEYPWSYSG
-338 TWRRSRPTDDGG
+338 
-350 EDERRWEDLEPVEMT
+350 DEADAALRWEKATATMNTHQDASGMT
-365 PSIDYNPGKAN
+365 DNKVDANNN
-376 VTINR
+376 VTINLNR
-381 NLKYKWYWL
+381 KYKWYWL
-390 DVNGVTDYNGEYA
+390 DVNGATDYNGEYA

-438 WGQFPYGIHFKL
+438 WNKLPYGVHFKL
-450 GFHHVKNGY
+450 GLHHVKNGY
-459 FYDEETPGGNVKI
+459 FYDEEIPGENVRI
-472 CANGDLT
+472 CANKNLT
-479 YTQTK
+479 VTQTK

-501 TGASTDTNGYGNVRY
+501 TGTPTDTDDYGNVRY

-527 YMVNDGM
+527 YMVNDGI

-558 EKPEDLEI
+558 EKPEDLGI
-566 TAPDGKS
+566 TAPAGKS
-573 FAGWSTSADY
+573 FAGWSTKSTYTKGD
-583 PTTGK
+583 K

-593 DKVSAVQWDTY
+593 AKVSDVVWDTY
-604 TAAEMAARPQG
+604 TAAEMAARPQS
-615 DEQKRVLYAIWGYD
+615 DEQKRVLYAIWGYN
-629 ITVQFEDNTGYT
+629 ITVQFEDETGYT

-655 GYSFTLKGQ
+655 EYSFTLKGQ

-692 RDATLIENATDN
+692 RDATLIDNATDN

-739 EDLKKPNPTL
+739 ENLKKPNPTL

-847 YMTQSYSGFMTAKD
+847 YMTQSYTGFMTAKD

-881 SVRVA
+881 PVRVA

-1002 AQRPI
+1002 AQRPV
-1007 VDSDP
+1007 VDSDS
-1012 VDPADPFDPDVPPA
+1012 VDPAEPFDPDVPPA

-1041 AAPDPLP
+1041 ADPDPLP

>member
-1 MFPLPFFE
+1 
-9 FCGPPQALRASSPK
+9 
-23 GTPLRYAGSFA
+23 
-34 VTAKSRPLG
+34 
-43 EGGKAA
+43 
-49 GFDGRGNAP
+49 
-58 QSIRPT
+58 
-64 QGGHMMKHC
+64 MKHC

-96 QTPVLADVSDTLPEL
+96 QTPEFADVPAALPEQ
-111 EMLSYEPNVTTAGGV
+111 EMLDYEPNVTAEPGMNTAGSIETDG
-126 NIVTGDD
+126 

-140 TVTVN
+140 TVTVD
-145 SGDNKGTLPVTAQ
+145 SEDNTTSTLMVTADVRQ
-158 LKQYRTLYIGIA
+158 MRTLTITLD

-175 KLQYDGAAE
+175 QLR
-184 GTTTPEVTYHLP
+184 H
-196 QESSWTDDY
+196 ESGQVQAGY
-205 SWGYQPEYNMLS
+205 SLTADPAI
-217 FSTTTMKPS
+217 
-226 DSPEEDMKRVKGS
+226 GS
-239 SYTLP
+239 SYSGKNMWMYNEVGTDRKTKKPELHLIVAQKAKDDFDINWKDSFNVP
-244 ITVPQPAQATMSGT
+244 LTVQVTNPSQATMSGT
-258 YSDTLTFTFDV
+258 YSDTVSFEFAITH
-269 QKLCVTYT
+269 KSCITYF
-277 INIYEQKLVLNKDG
+277 INVYEQELQLTADG
-291 WHGDGDKNYRAVNAV
+291 KSVEAVDMVNADGTV
-306 NVYNETTGIVE
+306 KP
-317 AGAKPDY
+317 GAKPVH
-324 TVTLEYP
+324 TEILEYP
-331 SWQGTTY
+331 TGNDKEYPWSYSG
-338 TWRRSRPTDDGG
+338 
-350 EDERRWEDLEPVEMT
+350 DEADAALRWEKATATMNTHQDASGMT
-365 PSIDYNPGKAN
+365 DNKVDANNN
-376 VTINR
+376 VTINLNR
-381 NLKYKWYWL
+381 KYKWYWL
-390 DVNGVTDYNGEYA
+390 DVNGATDYNGEYA

-438 WGQFPYGIHFKL
+438 WNKLPYGVHFKL
-450 GFHHVKNGY
+450 GLHHVKNGY
-459 FYDEETPGGNVKI
+459 FYDEETPGENVRI
-472 CANGDLT
+472 CANKNLT
-479 YTQTK
+479 VTQTK

-501 TGASTDTNGYGNVRY
+501 TGTPTDTDDYGNVRY

-527 YMVNDGM
+527 YMVNDGI

-540 NEDNPAR
+540 NEDNPPR

-552 EETGTL
+552 EETGAL

-566 TAPDGKS
+566 TAPAGKS
-573 FAGWSTSADY
+573 FAGWSTKSTYTKGD
-583 PTTGK
+583 K

-593 DKVSAVQWDTY
+593 AKVSDVVWDTY
-604 TAAEMAARPQG
+604 TAAEMAARPQ
-615 DEQKRVLYAIWGYD
+615 DDMKKRVLYAIWGYN
-629 ITVQFEDNTGYT
+629 ITVQFEDETGYT

-664 AVEEGKEWTLD
+664 AVEEGKGWTLD
-675 LTNPEVMTAIT
+675 LTNPVVQEKIT
-686 AATNAA
+686 AATNEAK
-692 RDATLIENATDN
+692 DATLIENATDN

-718 IGNYI
+718 IGNYT
-723 EEGHNFN
+723 EGGHTFD
-730 YTKECTISA
+730 YTEECTISA
-739 EDLKKPNPTL
+739 ENLKKPNPTL

-757 LSVISAEATTSYVY
+757 LSVISADADTREIH
-771 GIAKNPNDQKYGTFT
+771 GIATDPQKTEYGTFT
-786 VTVNNDEKA
+786 VTVNNGVKPDTEK

-800 YQCGLNYGAGYEIK
+800 YQCGLNYGAKYEIK
-814 DVKAEPD
+814 EVTPESD
-821 YEDQGYLIF
+821 YDDSGYMIF
-830 KLSLTEG
+830 KLSLKKGSIEESHWSEVETKKMSE
-837 TAPTTGVVFK
+837 P
-847 YMTQSYSGFMTAKD
+847 YSGFMTAKKD
-861 DKLHYYTPSDQNPEP
+861 DIHYYKNGGTFVSDI
-876 VYNGD
+876 YTGD
-881 SVRVA
+881 PVRVA
-886 FSKKSSSTPGST
+886 FSEDSSTGST

-920 LHYHANFEPDDAL
+920 LRYHANFEPDDAL

-1002 AQRPI
+1002 AQRPV

-1012 VDPADPFDPDVPPA
+1012 IDPADPAEPFDPDAPPA

-1048 EELDDAFGVDPGG
+1048 EELDDVFSVDPGG

>member
-1 MFPLPFFE
+1 
-9 FCGPPQALRASSPK
+9 
-23 GTPLRYAGSFA
+23 
-34 VTAKSRPLG
+34 
-43 EGGKAA
+43 
-49 GFDGRGNAP
+49 
-58 QSIRPT
+58 
-64 QGGHMMKHC
+64 MKHC

-96 QTPVLADVSDTLPEL
+96 QTPEFADVPAALPEQ
-111 EMLSYEPNVTTAGGV
+111 EMLDYEPNVTAEPGMNTAGSIETDG
-126 NIVTGDD
+126 

-140 TVTVN
+140 TVTVD
-145 SGDNKGTLPVTAQ
+145 SEDNTTSTLMVTADVRQ
-158 LKQYRTLYIGIA
+158 MRTLTITLD

-175 KLQYDGAAE
+175 QLR
-184 GTTTPEVTYHLP
+184 H
-196 QESSWTDDY
+196 ESGQVQAGY
-205 SWGYQPEYNMLS
+205 SLTADPAI
-217 FSTTTMKPS
+217 
-226 DSPEEDMKRVKGS
+226 GS
-239 SYTLP
+239 SYSGKNMWMYNEVGTDRKTKKPELHLIVAQKAKDDFDINWKDSFNVP
-244 ITVPQPAQATMSGT
+244 LTVQVTNPSQATMSGT
-258 YSDTLTFTFDV
+258 YSDIVSFEFAITH
-269 QKLCVTYT
+269 KSCITYF
-277 INIYEQKLVLNKDG
+277 INVYEQELQLTADG
-291 WHGDGDKNYRAVNAV
+291 KSVEAVDMVNADGTV
-306 NVYNETTGIVE
+306 KP
-317 AGAKPDY
+317 GAKPVH
-324 TVTLEYP
+324 TEILEYP
-331 SWQGTTY
+331 TGNDKEYPWSYSG
-338 TWRRSRPTDDGG
+338 
-350 EDERRWEDLEPVEMT
+350 DEADAALRWEKATATMNTHQDASGMT
-365 PSIDYNPGKAN
+365 DNKVDANNN
-376 VTINR
+376 VTINLNR
-381 NLKYKWYWL
+381 KYKWYWL
-390 DVNGVTDYNGEYA
+390 DVNGATDYNGEYA

-438 WGQFPYGIHFKL
+438 WGRFPYGIHFKL
-450 GFHHVKNGY
+450 GLHHVKNGY
-459 FYDEETPGGNVKI
+459 FYDEETPGKNVRI
-472 CANGDLT
+472 CANKTLT
-479 YTQTK
+479 VTQTK
-484 EESNDKLTN
+484 EESNDNLTT

-501 TGASTDTNGYGNVRY
+501 TGTPTDTDGYGNVRY

-527 YMVNDGM
+527 YMVNDGI

-558 EKPEDLEI
+558 EKPEDLGI
-566 TAPDGKS
+566 TAPAGKS
-573 FAGWSTSADY
+573 FAGWSTKSTYTKGD
-583 PTTGK
+583 K

-593 DKVSAVQWDTY
+593 AKVSDVVWDTY
-604 TAAEMAARPQG
+604 TAAEMAARPQS
-615 DEQKRVLYAIWGYD
+615 DEQKRVLYAIWGYN
-629 ITVQFEDNTGYT
+629 ITVQFEDETGYT

-704 ETAIGEELERKIWK
+704 ENAIGEELERKIWK

-881 SVRVA
+881 PVRVA

-989 DTVELYAQWKKTA
+989 DTVDLYAQWKKTA
-1002 AQRPI
+1002 AQRP
-1007 VDSDP
+1007 VADPDP
-1012 VDPADPFDPDVPPA
+1012 VEPIDPVEPAEPFDPDAPPA
-1026 ELDELFGVDPDAAFD
+1026 ELDELFGVDPDAAFGAD
-1041 AAPDPLP
+1041 PDPLP